1 MATNIS
7 FDDLMPSKQT
17 SAPTKGADISFD
29 DLISKP
35 VSAPTTSASAPV
47 EGSGGAAFGMYSKPG
62 MQPMREGETSSLG
75 AFGASAL
82 ESVAATPGALLG
94 ARGAMAATPPVL
106 PVVGP
111 FAKPIAG
118 IAGGITGGI
127 LSQMGINSLEDAID
141 KTFGTNIV
149 STREQQRREN
159 PMASLAGQVVGG
171 SVNPFMRPGL
181 PSTIKE
187 GMFGAGIMSGI
198 GAGQRAIAGEDILDP
213 KMMAIDVATGAF
225 TKPTRLGE
233 RVLGVTPTTPTTKTP
248 DLTKPLT
255 DQEIKAA
262 DGFVLPVKQV
272 AKEGD
277 GAMSPWLMAD
287 GKIVGTGQDHI
298 AFAGNVI
305 DGPMPGGYSDF
316 MNKTGAIRSAMF
328 EDKTT
333 GQYVVTLHMAEGQKP
348 TKAQLESLTELE
360 KERGKPIDI
369 RIANKNGMV
378 NPEYTPTTLDQLR
391 RESIDPKTA
400 GFVKK
405 VSEEVA
411 KDKAVVDAKTP
422 VVEAAFRNKFTG
434 EIERT
439 GPKHTEDRKKEIGL
453 MPIDKKT
460 LEEAVAPWSDLP
472 KEQQDL
478 IRKYVELTHETSAAE
493 KSSDPKTWTPEEKA
507 AYERGDTAEFSRLRG
522 YSKEDIAKY
531 KEWQKTTGDVVK
543 LLGEDEA
550 FGIVY
555 FLNKRYPYSHEAG
568 FVDKNGTFLNRK
580 EAWNRA
586 KSAGQ
591 IPEGQAL
598 SSVKDGLRSDDL
610 RIAGDERFK
619 LADVPTEANGVP
631 IKEGTTGRS
640 RPDGRPIGAGF
651 NKETRTITIDTPT
664 LYEQYGEKPW
674 TKPKVEGV
682 YPIAKDAFPTFQD
695 YVDFIVAHE
704 AEHAVTPQVEGQTK
718 AQYENQINQTALKQ
732 LAEKRA
738 AAPKEPVATPE
749 TVPLEQKI
757 DRTTTD
763 PRNVKDEQ
771 EMFDIA
777 KEIYATRGEAEAIK
791 FYEGYRN
798 YEKTW
803 FEPIQEVEKFIGRN
817 LRSKDADDR
826 IIHSQRN
833 EMLNDVPDPARREAI
848 AVAVDKGD
856 LSGLT
861 PQETALAKKYE
872 ALVKDIGDRAVKQ
885 GVVKGLLEDYV
896 THILNWTGAPKG
908 VREEFMAKLLG
919 TSKSDPTMRG
929 MDTTS
934 KFAKERKFKT
944 FEDLQVFIDE
954 ANARIAAA
962 GKSEWRLNIKTKDIA
977 EIYKEYALSMEKAI
991 ENKTLVDN
999 LKQIRNVAGE
1009 TLIKEV
1015 DRDNPMPPGW
1025 SMMGSPQFAGYAVHP
1040 DLKPAL
1046 KFVFDAGPGD
1056 FMNAVGQLSQVVK
1069 RINVVGSFFHAK
1081 SLMEVLSSTGIPI
1094 YTPLKEAIVLPLVE
1108 KGVKAVTGKDIQL
1121 SAISK
1126 AVEQFKN
1133 GGLGD
1138 NVDTWIRQ
1146 DGLKL
1151 EMPEDVSQGILTL
1164 TGKFADEMIGKF
1176 GPKTRALEKT
1186 LSTVEKY
1193 TLGYFDKYTWN
1204 YLHTGGK
1211 IMVAD
1216 AYLEKARRQATEEGK
1231 IFDEPAVRKE
1241 IARFV
1246 NDSFGGLN
1254 WFDAA
1259 TSANT
1264 ELGKRMAMAAYSPE
1278 GRRALQVLLFA
1289 PDWTLSTIRAF
1300 TSALPK
1306 QLNPTKWQPVEG
1318 IKGMMSPTT
1327 KADYARLYQF
1337 KTALTYLT
1345 LINGINMITADRP
1358 VWENKDPTRVE
1369 YPDGTSMQAMKH
1381 AMEPYHWLADPVK
1394 TLFNKIGFLPKA
1406 AIIIGGGTEYASPTA
1421 PKLDPAI
1428 ITGNDTVDASIARAQ
1443 AIGSQALP
1451 FQVQAALDAP
1461 EGEGAKRALLGT
1473 MGLPVYGGTP
1483 EQKKAARKER
1493 QELRK
1498 EKAKRYREREKEAGR

>member
-1 MATNIS
+1 MADFGQNDEVI
-7 FDDLMPSKQT
+7 
-17 SAPTKGADISFD
+17 TK
-29 DLISKP
+29 
-35 VSAPTTSASAPV
+35 
-47 EGSGGAAFGMYSKPG
+47 
-62 MQPMREGETSSLG
+62 
-75 AFGASAL
+75 
-82 ESVAATPGALLG
+82 SVAAPKSSWGGDDEVVTPSALATSAAVPTAPRLNVPPPKENETSVLG
-94 ARGAMAATPPVL
+94 TIATRYPEAA
-106 PVVGP
+106 
-111 FAKPIAG
+111 AA
-118 IAGGITGGI
+118 AYGGIKLAGAVGSRIPALPGKLAIVKPAAMVATGLIG
-127 LSQMGINSLEDAID
+127 SVATAMGINSLEEQVD
-141 KTFGTNIV
+141 KMFGTDIMGLKRKQEEERPGLV
-149 STREQQRREN
+149 FGTQ
-159 PMASLAGQVVGG
+159 LVGG
-171 SVNPFMRPGL
+171 GFNPWMRPGL
-181 PSTIKE
+181 PSSVAE
-187 GMFGAGIMSGI
+187 GALGAGLMTGI
-198 GAGQRAIAGEDILDP
+198 GIGTRATQGQDIFDP
-213 KMMAIDVATGAF
+213 KSMAADVVSGAF
-225 TKPTRLGE
+225 TKPTARGYSALGQ
-233 RVLGVTPTTPTTKTP
+233 TPPVSTPKTP
-248 DLTKPLT
+248 DFTKPLDEQT
-255 DQEIKAA
+255 IP
-262 DGFVLPVKQV
+262 L
-272 AKEGD
+272 KE
-277 GAMSPWLMAD
+277 
-287 GKIVGTGQDHI
+287 
-298 AFAGNVI
+298 
-305 DGPMPGGYSDF
+305 
-316 MNKTGAIRSAMF
+316 
-328 EDKTT
+328 E
-333 GQYVVTLHMAEGQKP
+333 VVT
-348 TKAQLESLTELE
+348 
-360 KERGKPIDI
+360 
-369 RIANKNGMV
+369 
-378 NPEYTPTTLDQLR
+378 PEQR
-391 RESIDPKTA
+391 A

-411 KDKAVVDAKTP
+411 KDKAAADAKIP
-422 VVEAAFRNKFTG
+422 LVQSALRNKDTG
-434 EIERT
+434 EIELL
-439 GPKHTEDRKKEIGL
+439 GPKSPEARKAETK
-453 MPIDKKT
+453 DT
-460 LEEAVAPWSDLP
+460 Y
-472 KEQQDL
+472 EQ
-478 IRKYVELTHETSAAE
+478 
-493 KSSDPKTWTPEEKA
+493 
-507 AYERGDTAEFSRLRG
+507 
-522 YSKEDIAKY
+522 
-531 KEWQKTTGDVVK
+531 
-543 LLGEDEA
+543 
-550 FGIVY
+550 
-555 FLNKRYPYSHEAG
+555 G
-568 FVDKNGTFLNRK
+568 FVDEAGTFLNRK

-598 SSVKDGLRSDDL
+598 SSVKDGLQSDDL

-631 IKEGTTGRS
+631 IKEGTTSRT
-640 RPDGRPIGAGF
+640 RPDGRPIGASF
-651 NKETRTITIDTPT
+651 NKETKTITIDTPT

-704 AEHAVTPQVEGQTK
+704 AEHAVTPQAEGQTK
-718 AQYENQINQTALKQ
+718 AQYENQVNQTALKQ

-738 AAPKEPVATPE
+738 AASREPVATPE
-749 TVPLEQKI
+749 TVPLEQKV

-791 FYEGYRN
+791 FYEEYRN

-803 FEPIQEVEKFIGRN
+803 SEPIKETEKFVGAN
-817 LRSKDADDR
+817 LRAKDANER
-826 IIHSQRN
+826 IIQSHR
-833 EMLNDVPDPARREAI
+833 EEIIKDIPDPVRREA
-848 AVAVDKGD
+848 VAEAIDKGD
-856 LSGLT
+856 LTGLT
-861 PQETALAKKYE
+861 PEEVIVAKRYE

-896 THILNWTGAPKG
+896 THILDWTGAPKG
-908 VREEFMAKLLG
+908 VREEFINKLLG

-999 LKQIRNVAGE
+999 LKQIRNVEGE

-1015 DRDNPMPPGW
+1015 NKDNPMPPGW
-1025 SMMGSPQFAGYAVHP
+1025 EMMDSPQFSGYAVHP

-1046 KFVFDAGPGD
+1046 KFVFDAGPGQI
-1056 FMNAVGQLSQVVK
+1056 MNALGQLSNAVK
-1069 RINVVGSFFHAK
+1069 RVNVIGSFFHAK
-1081 SLMEVLSSTGIPI
+1081 SLMEVLSSTQIPI

-1108 KGVKAVTGKDIQL
+1108 KGIKAITGRDIQL

-1133 GGLGD
+1133 GKLGD
-1138 NVDTWIRQ
+1138 DTDNWIRR
-1146 DGLKL
+1146 DGIVL
-1151 EMPEDVSQGILTL
+1151 EMKEDVYRGILTSI
-1164 TGKFADEMIGKF
+1164 GKSADQLISKF
-1176 GPKTRALEKT
+1176 GPKTRILESS
-1186 LSTVEKY
+1186 LGTVEKY
-1193 TLGYFDKYTWN
+1193 TLGYFDQYTWN

-1211 IMVAD
+1211 LMVAN
-1216 AYLEKARRQATEEGK
+1216 AYLEKARRQATELGRP
-1231 IFDEPAVRKE
+1231 FDELAVRKE

-1289 PDWTLSTIRAF
+1289 PDWTLSTVRAF

-1306 QLNPTKWQPVEG
+1306 QLNPTKFQPIEG
-1318 IKGMMSPTT
+1318 IKGMMVPTT
-1327 KADYARLYQF
+1327 KQDYARLYQF

-1381 AMEPYHWLADPVK
+1381 AMEPYHWLADPLK
-1394 TLFNKIGFLPKA
+1394 TFSNKLGFIPKA
-1406 AIIIGGGTEYASPTA
+1406 AIITIGGVEYASPTA

-1428 ITGNDTVDASIARAQ
+1428 VTGNETVDASYARAK

-1451 FQVQAALDAP
+1451 FQAQAALDAP

-1483 EQKKAARKER
+1483 EQKKAARKEK

-1498 EKAKRYREREKEAGR
+1498 EKARLYREREKEAGR

>member
-1 MATNIS
+1 MADFGQNDEVVS
-7 FDDLMPSKQT
+7 KSVAAPKSSWGGDDEVVTP
-17 SAPTKGADISFD
+17 SAPA
-29 DLISKP
+29 
-35 VSAPTTSASAPV
+35 TSASAPID
-47 EGSGGAAFGMYSKPG
+47 SRGGAAFGMYPKPG
-62 MQPMREGETSSLG
+62 MKPMGEGETSSLG

-82 ESVAATPGALLG
+82 ESVAATPVALAG
-94 ARGAMAATPPVL
+94 ARGAMAVTPPVL
-106 PVVGP
+106 PIVGP
-111 FAKPIAG
+111 LAKPIAG
-118 IAGGITGGI
+118 IAGGIAGGI
-127 LSQMGINSLEDAID
+127 LGQFGVNSLEDAVD
-141 KTFGTNIV
+141 QVFGTNIV
-149 STREQQRREN
+149 KTREQQRREN

-171 SVNPFMRPGL
+171 SLNPFMRPGL
-181 PSTIKE
+181 PSTVKE
-187 GMFGAGIMSGI
+187 GLFGAGIMSGI
-198 GAGQRAIAGEDILDP
+198 GAGQRAVEGQDILDP
-213 KMMAIDVATGAF
+213 KMMAIDIATGAF
-225 TKPTRLGE
+225 TKPTKLGE
-233 RVLGVTPTTPTTKTP
+233 RVLGVTPTTPTAKKETVP
-248 DLTKPLT
+248 PPP
-255 DQEIKAA
+255 
-262 DGFVLPVKQV
+262 PVK
-272 AKEGD
+272 E
-277 GAMSPWLMAD
+277 
-287 GKIVGTGQDHI
+287 
-298 AFAGNVI
+298 
-305 DGPMPGGYSDF
+305 
-316 MNKTGAIRSAMF
+316 
-328 EDKTT
+328 E
-333 GQYVVTLHMAEGQKP
+333 VVTPEQK
-348 TKAQLESLTELE
+348 
-360 KERGKPIDI
+360 
-369 RIANKNGMV
+369 
-378 NPEYTPTTLDQLR
+378 
-391 RESIDPKTA
+391 A

-411 KDKAVVDAKTP
+411 KDKAIADAKIP
-422 VVEAAFRNKFTG
+422 LVQSALRNKDTG
-434 EIERT
+434 EIELL
-439 GPKHTEDRKKEIGL
+439 GPKS
-453 MPIDKKT
+453 P
-460 LEEAVAPWSDLP
+460 EA
-472 KEQQDL
+472 
-478 IRKYVELTHETSAAE
+478 R
-493 KSSDPKTWTPEEKA
+493 KA
-507 AYERGDTAEFSRLRG
+507 ATKDTYE
-522 YSKEDIAKY
+522 
-531 KEWQKTTGDVVK
+531 Q
-543 LLGEDEA
+543 
-550 FGIVY
+550 
-555 FLNKRYPYSHEAG
+555 G
-568 FVDKNGTFLNRK
+568 FVDEAGTFLNRK

-598 SSVKDGLRSDDL
+598 SSVKEGLRSDDL

-631 IKEGTTGRS
+631 IKEGTTGRTRS
-640 RPDGRPIGAGF
+640 DGRPIGASF
-651 NKETRTITIDTPT
+651 NKETKTITIDTPT

-682 YPIAKDAFPTFQD
+682 YPIAENAFPTFQD
-695 YVDFIVAHE
+695 YVDFVVAHE
-704 AEHAVTPQVEGQTK
+704 AEHTVTPRAEGQTK
-718 AQYENQINQTALKQ
+718 AQYENQVNQTALKQ

-749 TVPLEQKI
+749 TVPLEQKV
-757 DRTTTD
+757 DRTTTN
-763 PRNVKDEQ
+763 PRDVKTEQ

-791 FYEGYRN
+791 FYEEYRN

-803 FEPIQEVEKFIGRN
+803 GEPVKETEKFVGAN
-817 LRSKDADDR
+817 LRNKDANDR
-826 IIHSQRN
+826 VIHNQRDEIIK
-833 EMLNDVPDPARREAI
+833 DIPDPARREAI

-856 LSGLT
+856 LTGLT
-861 PQETALAKKYE
+861 PEEVVVAKKYE
-872 ALVKDIGDRAVKQ
+872 ALAKDIGDRAVKQ

-896 THILNWTGAPKG
+896 THILDWTGAPKG
-908 VREEFMAKLLG
+908 LREEFIAKLLG
-919 TSKSDPTMRG
+919 TSSADPTMRG

-934 KFAKERKFKT
+934 KFSKERKFKT
-944 FEDLQVFIDE
+944 FADLQAFIDD
-954 ANARIAAA
+954 ANARIAAS

-1015 DRDNPMPPGW
+1015 NKDNPLPPGW
-1025 SMMGSPQFAGYAVHP
+1025 EMMDSPQFAGYAVHP

-1056 FMNAVGQLSQVVK
+1056 FMNAIGQLSQVVK
-1069 RINVVGSFFHAK
+1069 RVNVVGSFFHAK

-1193 TLGYFDKYTWN
+1193 TLGYFDQYTWN

-1216 AYLEKARRQATEEGK
+1216 AYLEKARRQATQEGK
-1231 IFDEPAVRKE
+1231 PFDEPAVRKE

-1264 ELGKRMAMAAYSPE
+1264 EFGKRMAMAAYSPE

-1289 PDWTLSTIRAF
+1289 PDWTLSTVRAF

-1306 QLNPTKWQPVEG
+1306 QLNPTKWQPIEG

-1345 LINGINMITADRP
+1345 LVNGINMITADRP
-1358 VWENKDPTRVE
+1358 IWENKDPTRVE

-1381 AMEPYHWLADPVK
+1381 AMEPYHWIMDPDK
-1394 TLFNKIGFLPKA
+1394 TLANKLGFIPKA
-1406 AIIIGGGTEYASPTA
+1406 AIIGIAGTEYASPQA
-1421 PKLDPAI
+1421 PKIVPPDV
-1428 ITGNDTVDASIARAQ
+1428 TGISSIDS
-1443 AIGSQALP
+1443 AIGRGQAVASMATP
-1451 FQVQAALDAP
+1451 FQIQAAATAP

-1473 MGLPVYGGTP
+1473 LGFPVYGGTP
-1483 EQKKAARKER
+1483 EQKKAARAEREKKLKEN
-1493 QELRK
+1493 
-1498 EKAKRYREREKEAGR
+1498 AKRYREREKEAGR

>member
-1 MATNIS
+1 MADFGQNDEVVS
-7 FDDLMPSKQT
+7 KSVAAPKSSWGGDDEVVAP
-17 SAPTKGADISFD
+17 SAPA
-29 DLISKP
+29 
-35 VSAPTTSASAPV
+35 VSASAPID
-47 EGSGGAAFGMYSKPG
+47 SRGGAAFGMYPKPG
-62 MQPMREGETSSLG
+62 MKPMGEGETSSLG

-82 ESVAATPGALLG
+82 ESVAATPVALAG
-94 ARGAMAATPPVL
+94 ARAAMAVTPPVL

-118 IAGGITGGI
+118 IAGGIAGGI
-127 LSQMGINSLEDAID
+127 LGQMGVNSLEDAVD
-141 KTFGTNIV
+141 QVFGTNIIN
-149 STREQQRREN
+149 TREQQRREN
-159 PMASLAGQVVGG
+159 PMASLAGQVAGG
-171 SVNPFMRPGL
+171 SLNPFMRPGL
-181 PSTIKE
+181 PSTVKE
-187 GMFGAGIMSGI
+187 GLFGAGIMSGI

-225 TKPTRLGE
+225 TKPTKLGE
-233 RVLGVTPTTPTTKTP
+233 RVLGVTPTAPKTP
-248 DLTKPLT
+248 DFTKPLSEQT
-255 DQEIKAA
+255 
-262 DGFVLPVKQV
+262 VPL
-272 AKEGD
+272 KE
-277 GAMSPWLMAD
+277 
-287 GKIVGTGQDHI
+287 
-298 AFAGNVI
+298 
-305 DGPMPGGYSDF
+305 
-316 MNKTGAIRSAMF
+316 
-328 EDKTT
+328 E
-333 GQYVVTLHMAEGQKP
+333 VVT
-348 TKAQLESLTELE
+348 
-360 KERGKPIDI
+360 
-369 RIANKNGMV
+369 
-378 NPEYTPTTLDQLR
+378 PEQR
-391 RESIDPKTA
+391 A

-411 KDKAVVDAKTP
+411 KDKAVADAKIP
-422 VVEAAFRNKFTG
+422 LVQSALRNKDTG
-434 EIERT
+434 EIELL
-439 GPKHTEDRKKEIGL
+439 GPKSPEARK
-453 MPIDKKT
+453 
-460 LEEAVAPWSDLP
+460 VATKDTY
-472 KEQQDL
+472 EQ
-478 IRKYVELTHETSAAE
+478 
-493 KSSDPKTWTPEEKA
+493 
-507 AYERGDTAEFSRLRG
+507 
-522 YSKEDIAKY
+522 
-531 KEWQKTTGDVVK
+531 
-543 LLGEDEA
+543 
-550 FGIVY
+550 
-555 FLNKRYPYSHEAG
+555 G
-568 FVDKNGTFLNRK
+568 FVDEAGTFLNRK

-631 IKEGTTGRS
+631 IKEGTTGRT
-640 RPDGRPIGAGF
+640 RPDGRPIGASF

-682 YPIAKDAFPTFQD
+682 YPIAENAFPTFQD
-695 YVDFIVAHE
+695 YVDFVVAHE
-704 AEHAVTPQVEGQTK
+704 AEHTVTPQAKGQTK

-738 AAPKEPVATPE
+738 AAPKEPVATPK
-749 TVPLEQKI
+749 TVPLEQKV

-803 FEPIQEVEKFIGRN
+803 KEPIKETEKFVGAN
-817 LRSKDADDR
+817 LRNKDANDR
-826 IIHSQRN
+826 VIHNQRD
-833 EMLNDVPDPARREAI
+833 EIVKDIPDPARREAI

-856 LSGLT
+856 LTGLT
-861 PQETALAKKYE
+861 PEEVVVAKKYE
-872 ALVKDIGDRAVKQ
+872 ALAKDIGDRAVKQ

-896 THILNWTGAPKG
+896 THILDWTGAPKG
-908 VREEFMAKLLG
+908 LREEFIAKLLG
-919 TSKSDPTMRG
+919 TSSADPTMRG

-934 KFAKERKFKT
+934 KFSKERKFKT
-944 FEDLQVFIDE
+944 FADLQTFIDE
-954 ANARIAAA
+954 ANTRIAAS

-1015 DRDNPMPPGW
+1015 NKDNPMPVGW
-1025 SMMGSPQFAGYAVHP
+1025 EMMDSPQFSGYAVHP

-1056 FMNAVGQLSQVVK
+1056 FMNAIGQLSQVVK
-1069 RINVVGSFFHAK
+1069 RVNVVGSFFHAK

-1231 IFDEPAVRKE
+1231 IFDEPTVRKE

-1289 PDWTLSTIRAF
+1289 PDWTLSTVRAF

-1306 QLNPTKWQPVEG
+1306 QLNPTKWQPIEG
-1318 IKGMMSPTT
+1318 IKGLMSPTT

-1345 LINGINMITADRP
+1345 LVNGINMITADRP
-1358 VWENKDPTRVE
+1358 IWENKDPTRVE

-1381 AMEPYHWLADPVK
+1381 AMEPYHWLMDPLK
-1394 TLFNKIGFLPKA
+1394 TLSNKLGFIPKT
-1406 AIIIGGGTEYASPTA
+1406 AIIVGGGLEYASPTA
-1421 PKLDPAI
+1421 PKLMPSD
-1428 ITGNDTVDASIARAQ
+1428 ITGNENVDAAIARAQ
-1443 AIGSQALP
+1443 AVGSQALP
-1451 FQVQAALDAP
+1451 FQVQAATSAP

-1473 MGLPVYGGTP
+1473 LGFPVYGGTP
-1483 EQKKAARKER
+1483 EQRKAARKER
-1493 QELRK
+1493 EDKRK
-1498 EKAKRYREREKEAGR
+1498 EAAKRYREREKEAGR

>member
-1 MATNIS
+1 
-7 FDDLMPSKQT
+7 
-17 SAPTKGADISFD
+17 
-29 DLISKP
+29 
-35 VSAPTTSASAPV
+35 
-47 EGSGGAAFGMYSKPG
+47 
-62 MQPMREGETSSLG
+62 
-75 AFGASAL
+75 
-82 ESVAATPGALLG
+82 
-94 ARGAMAATPPVL
+94 
-106 PVVGP
+106 
-111 FAKPIAG
+111 
-118 IAGGITGGI
+118 
-127 LSQMGINSLEDAID
+127 
-141 KTFGTNIV
+141 
-149 STREQQRREN
+149 
-159 PMASLAGQVVGG
+159 
-171 SVNPFMRPGL
+171 MRPGL

-187 GMFGAGIMSGI
+187 GLFGAGIMSGI
-198 GAGQRAIAGEDILDP
+198 GAGQRAVEGQDILDP
-213 KMMAIDVATGAF
+213 KMMAIDAATGAF

-233 RVLGVTPTTPTTKTP
+233 RVLGVTPTAPTAKKESVP
-248 DLTKPLT
+248 PPPP
-255 DQEIKAA
+255 IK
-262 DGFVLPVKQV
+262 
-272 AKEGD
+272 E
-277 GAMSPWLMAD
+277 
-287 GKIVGTGQDHI
+287 
-298 AFAGNVI
+298 
-305 DGPMPGGYSDF
+305 
-316 MNKTGAIRSAMF
+316 
-328 EDKTT
+328 E
-333 GQYVVTLHMAEGQKP
+333 VVTPEQK
-348 TKAQLESLTELE
+348 
-360 KERGKPIDI
+360 
-369 RIANKNGMV
+369 
-378 NPEYTPTTLDQLR
+378 
-391 RESIDPKTA
+391 A

-411 KDKAVVDAKTP
+411 KDKAAADAKIP
-422 VVEAAFRNKFTG
+422 LVQSALRNKDTG
-434 EIERT
+434 EIELL
-439 GPKHTEDRKKEIGL
+439 GPKSPEARKTATK
-453 MPIDKKT
+453 D
-460 LEEAVAPWSDLP
+460 
-472 KEQQDL
+472 
-478 IRKYVELTHETSAAE
+478 THE
-493 KSSDPKTWTPEEKA
+493 
-507 AYERGDTAEFSRLRG
+507 
-522 YSKEDIAKY
+522 
-531 KEWQKTTGDVVK
+531 Q
-543 LLGEDEA
+543 
-550 FGIVY
+550 
-555 FLNKRYPYSHEAG
+555 G
-568 FVDKNGTFLNRK
+568 FVDEDGTFLNRK

-631 IKEGTTGRS
+631 IKEGTTGRT

-682 YPIAKDAFPTFQD
+682 YPIAENAFPTFQD
-695 YVDFIVAHE
+695 YVDFVVAHE
-704 AEHAVTPQVEGQTK
+704 TEHTVTPKAEGQTK
-718 AQYENQINQTALKQ
+718 AQYENQVNQTALKQ

-738 AAPKEPVATPE
+738 AAPKKPATTPE
-749 TVPLEQKI
+749 TVPLEQKV

-803 FEPIQEVEKFIGRN
+803 KEPVKEAEKFVGAN
-817 LRSKDADDR
+817 LRNKDANDR
-826 IIHSQRN
+826 VIHSQRD
-833 EMLNDVPDPARREAI
+833 EIVKDIPDPARREAI
-848 AVAVDKGD
+848 AIAVDKGD
-856 LSGLT
+856 LTGLT
-861 PQETALAKKYE
+861 PEEVVVAKRYE

-896 THILNWTGAPKG
+896 THILDWTGAPKG
-908 VREEFMAKLLG
+908 AREEFMAKLLG

-934 KFAKERKFKT
+934 KFSKERKFKT
-944 FEDLQVFIDE
+944 FADLQVFIDE
-954 ANARIAAA
+954 ANARIAAS

-991 ENKTLVDN
+991 ENKNLVDN

-1015 DRDNPMPPGW
+1015 DKDNPMPPGW
-1025 SMMGSPQFAGYAVHP
+1025 EMMDSPQFSGYAVHP

-1056 FMNAVGQLSQVVK
+1056 FMNAIGQLSQVVK
-1069 RINVVGSFFHAK
+1069 RVNVVGSFFHAK

-1126 AVEQFKN
+1126 AVEQFKK

-1151 EMPEDVSQGILTL
+1151 EMPEDVSQGILSA
-1164 TGKFADEMIGKF
+1164 TGKFADQMIGKY
-1176 GPKTRALEKT
+1176 GPKTRILEKT

-1193 TLGYFDKYTWN
+1193 TLGYFDQYTWN

-1216 AYLEKARRQATEEGK
+1216 AYLEKARRQATELGK
-1231 IFDEPAVRKE
+1231 PFDEPSVRKE

-1264 ELGKRMAMAAYSPE
+1264 EFGKRMAMAAYSPE

-1289 PDWTLSTIRAF
+1289 PDWTLSTVRAF

-1306 QLNPTKWQPVEG
+1306 QLNPTKWQPIEG

-1327 KADYARLYQF
+1327 KQDYARLYQF

-1381 AMEPYHWLADPVK
+1381 AMEPYHWIMDPDK
-1394 TLFNKIGFLPKA
+1394 TLANKLGFIPKA
-1406 AIIIGGGTEYASPTA
+1406 AIIGIAGTEYASPQA
-1421 PKLDPAI
+1421 PKIVPPD
-1428 ITGNDTVDASIARAQ
+1428 ITGISSVDS
-1443 AIGSQALP
+1443 AIGRGQAVASMATP
-1451 FQVQAALDAP
+1451 FQIQAAATAP

-1473 MGLPVYGGTP
+1473 LGFPVYGGTP
-1483 EQKKAARKER
+1483 EQRKAARAEREKKLKEN
-1493 QELRK
+1493 
-1498 EKAKRYREREKEAGR
+1498 AKRYRENEKAAGR

>member
-1 MATNIS
+1 MADFGQNDEVVS
-7 FDDLMPSKQT
+7 KSVAAPKSSWGGDDEVVTP
-17 SAPTKGADISFD
+17 SAPA
-29 DLISKP
+29 
-35 VSAPTTSASAPV
+35 ASASAPID
-47 EGSGGAAFGMYSKPG
+47 SRGGAAFGMYPRPG
-62 MQPMREGETSSLG
+62 MKPMGEGETSSLG

-82 ESVAATPGALLG
+82 ESVAATPAALLG
-94 ARGAMAATPPVL
+94 ARGAMAVTPPVL
-106 PVVGP
+106 PIVGP
-111 FAKPIAG
+111 LAKPIAG
-118 IAGGITGGI
+118 IAGGIAGGI
-127 LSQMGINSLEDAID
+127 LGQFGVNSLEDAVD
-141 KTFGTNIV
+141 QVFGTNIV
-149 STREQQRREN
+149 KTREQQRREN
-159 PMASLAGQVVGG
+159 PMASLAGQVAGG
-171 SVNPFMRPGL
+171 SLNPFMRPGL
-181 PSTIKE
+181 PSTVKE
-187 GMFGAGIMSGI
+187 GLFGAGIMSGI
-198 GAGQRAIAGEDILDP
+198 GAGQRAIEGQDILDP

-233 RVLGVTPTTPTTKTP
+233 RVLGVTPTAPTAKKETVP
-248 DLTKPLT
+248 PPPP
-255 DQEIKAA
+255 IK
-262 DGFVLPVKQV
+262 
-272 AKEGD
+272 E
-277 GAMSPWLMAD
+277 
-287 GKIVGTGQDHI
+287 
-298 AFAGNVI
+298 
-305 DGPMPGGYSDF
+305 
-316 MNKTGAIRSAMF
+316 
-328 EDKTT
+328 E
-333 GQYVVTLHMAEGQKP
+333 VVTPEQK
-348 TKAQLESLTELE
+348 
-360 KERGKPIDI
+360 
-369 RIANKNGMV
+369 
-378 NPEYTPTTLDQLR
+378 
-391 RESIDPKTA
+391 A

-411 KDKAVVDAKTP
+411 KDKAVADAKIP
-422 VVEAAFRNKFTG
+422 IVEAAIRNKDTG
-434 EIERT
+434 EIELL
-439 GPKHTEDRKKEIGL
+439 GPKSPEARKTATK
-453 MPIDKKT
+453 D
-460 LEEAVAPWSDLP
+460 
-472 KEQQDL
+472 
-478 IRKYVELTHETSAAE
+478 THE
-493 KSSDPKTWTPEEKA
+493 
-507 AYERGDTAEFSRLRG
+507 
-522 YSKEDIAKY
+522 
-531 KEWQKTTGDVVK
+531 Q
-543 LLGEDEA
+543 
-550 FGIVY
+550 
-555 FLNKRYPYSHEAG
+555 G
-568 FVDKNGTFLNRK
+568 FVDEAGTFLNRK

-631 IKEGTTGRS
+631 IKEGTTGRT
-640 RPDGRPIGAGF
+640 RPDGRPIGASF

-682 YPIAKDAFPTFQD
+682 YPIAENAFPTFQD

-704 AEHAVTPQVEGQTK
+704 AEHATTPQTKDQTK
-718 AQYENQINQTALKQ
+718 AQYENQVNQTALKQ

-749 TVPLEQKI
+749 TVPLEQKV
-757 DRTTTD
+757 DRTTTN
-763 PRNVKDEQ
+763 PRDVKTEQ

-791 FYEGYRN
+791 FYEEYRN

-803 FEPIQEVEKFIGRN
+803 AESIKETEKFVGAN
-817 LRSKDADDR
+817 LRAKDANER
-826 IIHSQRN
+826 IIQSHR
-833 EMLNDVPDPARREAI
+833 EEIIKDIPDPVRREVVAEAI
-848 AVAVDKGD
+848 DKGD
-856 LSGLT
+856 LSALT
-861 PQETALAKKYE
+861 PEEVVVAKRYE

-896 THILNWTGAPKG
+896 THILDWTGAPKG
-908 VREEFMAKLLG
+908 LREEFISKLLG
-919 TSKSDPTMRG
+919 TSKRDPTMRG

-944 FEDLQVFIDE
+944 FADLQTFIDE

-991 ENKTLVDN
+991 ENKNLVEN

-1025 SMMGSPQFAGYAVHP
+1025 EMMDSPQFAGYAVHP

-1046 KFVFDAGPGD
+1046 KFVFDAGPGQI
-1056 FMNAVGQLSQVVK
+1056 MNALGQLSNVIK
-1069 RINVVGSFFHAK
+1069 RLNVIGSFFHAK
-1081 SLMEVLSSTGIPI
+1081 SLMEVISSTGVPI

-1133 GGLGD
+1133 GKLGD
-1138 NVDTWIRQ
+1138 DVDKWIRE
-1146 DGLKL
+1146 DGLIL
-1151 EMPEDVSQGILTL
+1151 EMKEDVYRGILTSM
-1164 TGKFADEMIGKF
+1164 GKFSDQLISKF
-1176 GPKTRALEKT
+1176 GPKTHILEKS
-1186 LSTVEKY
+1186 LSAVEKY
-1193 TLGYFDKYTWN
+1193 TLGYFDQYTWN

-1211 IMVAD
+1211 LMVAN
-1216 AYLEKARRQATEEGK
+1216 AYLEKARRQATELGRP
-1231 IFDEPAVRKE
+1231 FDESAARKE

-1259 TSANT
+1259 TSAQT

-1278 GRRALQVLLFA
+1278 GRRGLQVLLFA
-1289 PDWTLSTIRAF
+1289 PDWTLSTVRAF

-1306 QLNPTKWQPVEG
+1306 QLNPTKWQPIEG
-1318 IKGMMSPTT
+1318 IKGMMVPTT
-1327 KADYARLYQF
+1327 KQDYARLYQF

-1345 LINGINMITADRP
+1345 LINGFNMITADRP
-1358 VWENKDPTRVE
+1358 IWENKDPTRVE

-1381 AMEPYHWLADPVK
+1381 AMEPYHWLADPLK
-1394 TLFNKIGFLPKA
+1394 TLSNKLGFVPKA
-1406 AIIIGGGTEYASPTA
+1406 TIMMIGGTEYASPTA
-1421 PKLDPAI
+1421 PKLEPAI
-1428 ITGNDTVDASIARAQ
+1428 ITGNDTADASIARGK
-1443 AIGSQALP
+1443 AILSQALP
-1451 FQVQAALDAP
+1451 FQAQAALDAP

-1473 MGLPVYGGTP
+1473 LGFPVYGGTP
-1483 EQKKAARKER
+1483 EQKKAARKEL

>member
-1 MATNIS
+1 MADFGQNDEVVS
-7 FDDLMPSKQT
+7 KSVAAPKSSWGGDDEVVTP
-17 SAPTKGADISFD
+17 SAPA
-29 DLISKP
+29 
-35 VSAPTTSASAPV
+35 TSASAPID
-47 EGSGGAAFGMYSKPG
+47 SRGGAAFGMYPRPG
-62 MQPMREGETSSLG
+62 MKPMGEGETSSLG

-82 ESVAATPGALLG
+82 ESVAATPVALAG
-94 ARGAMAATPPVL
+94 ARGAMAVTPPVL
-106 PVVGP
+106 PIVGP
-111 FAKPIAG
+111 LAKPIAG
-118 IAGGITGGI
+118 IAGGIAGGI
-127 LSQMGINSLEDAID
+127 LGQFGVNSLEDAVD
-141 KTFGTNIV
+141 QVFGTNIV
-149 STREQQRREN
+149 KTREQQRREN
-159 PMASLAGQVVGG
+159 PMASLAGQVAGG
-171 SVNPFMRPGL
+171 SLNPFMRPGL
-181 PSTIKE
+181 PSTVKE
-187 GMFGAGIMSGI
+187 GLFGAGIMSGI
-198 GAGQRAIAGEDILDP
+198 GAGQRAVEGQDILDP
-213 KMMAIDVATGAF
+213 KMMAIDIATGAF
-225 TKPTRLGE
+225 TKPTKLGE
-233 RVLGVTPTTPTTKTP
+233 RVLGVTPTTPTAKKETVP
-248 DLTKPLT
+248 PPP
-255 DQEIKAA
+255 
-262 DGFVLPVKQV
+262 PVK
-272 AKEGD
+272 E
-277 GAMSPWLMAD
+277 
-287 GKIVGTGQDHI
+287 
-298 AFAGNVI
+298 
-305 DGPMPGGYSDF
+305 
-316 MNKTGAIRSAMF
+316 
-328 EDKTT
+328 E
-333 GQYVVTLHMAEGQKP
+333 VVTPEQK
-348 TKAQLESLTELE
+348 
-360 KERGKPIDI
+360 
-369 RIANKNGMV
+369 
-378 NPEYTPTTLDQLR
+378 
-391 RESIDPKTA
+391 A

-411 KDKAVVDAKTP
+411 KDKAIADAKIP
-422 VVEAAFRNKFTG
+422 LVQSALRNKDTG
-434 EIERT
+434 EIELL
-439 GPKHTEDRKKEIGL
+439 GPKS
-453 MPIDKKT
+453 P
-460 LEEAVAPWSDLP
+460 EA
-472 KEQQDL
+472 
-478 IRKYVELTHETSAAE
+478 R
-493 KSSDPKTWTPEEKA
+493 KA
-507 AYERGDTAEFSRLRG
+507 ATKDTYE
-522 YSKEDIAKY
+522 
-531 KEWQKTTGDVVK
+531 Q
-543 LLGEDEA
+543 
-550 FGIVY
+550 
-555 FLNKRYPYSHEAG
+555 G
-568 FVDKNGTFLNRK
+568 FVDEAGTFLNRK

-631 IKEGTTGRS
+631 IKEGTTGRT
-640 RPDGRPIGAGF
+640 RPDGRPIGASF
-651 NKETRTITIDTPT
+651 NKETKTITIDTPT

-682 YPIAKDAFPTFQD
+682 YPIAENAFPTFQD
-695 YVDFIVAHE
+695 YVDFVVAHE
-704 AEHAVTPQVEGQTK
+704 AEHTITPRAEGQTK
-718 AQYENQINQTALKQ
+718 AQYENQVNQTALKQ

-749 TVPLEQKI
+749 TVPLEQKV
-757 DRTTTD
+757 DRTTTN
-763 PRNVKDEQ
+763 PRDVKTEQ

-791 FYEGYRN
+791 FYEEYRN

-803 FEPIQEVEKFIGRN
+803 GEPVKETEKFVGAN
-817 LRSKDADDR
+817 LRNKDANDR
-826 IIHSQRN
+826 VIHNQRDEIIK
-833 EMLNDVPDPARREAI
+833 DIPDPARREAI

-856 LSGLT
+856 LTSLT
-861 PQETALAKKYE
+861 PEEVVVAKKYE
-872 ALVKDIGDRAVKQ
+872 ALAKDIGDRAVKQ

-896 THILNWTGAPKG
+896 THILDWTGAPKG
-908 VREEFMAKLLG
+908 LREEFIAKLLG
-919 TSKSDPTMRG
+919 TSSADPTMRG

-934 KFAKERKFKT
+934 KFSKERKFKT
-944 FEDLQVFIDE
+944 FADLQAFIDD
-954 ANARIAAA
+954 ANARIAAS

-1015 DRDNPMPPGW
+1015 NKDNPLPPGW
-1025 SMMGSPQFAGYAVHP
+1025 EMMDSPQFAGYAVHP

-1056 FMNAVGQLSQVVK
+1056 FMNAIGQLSQVVK
-1069 RINVVGSFFHAK
+1069 RVNVVGSFFHAK

-1193 TLGYFDKYTWN
+1193 TLGYFDQYTWN

-1216 AYLEKARRQATEEGK
+1216 AYLEKARRQATQEGK
-1231 IFDEPAVRKE
+1231 PFDEPAVRKE

-1264 ELGKRMAMAAYSPE
+1264 EFGKRMAMAAYSPE

-1289 PDWTLSTIRAF
+1289 PDWTLSTVRAF

-1306 QLNPTKWQPVEG
+1306 QLNPTKWQPIEG

-1345 LINGINMITADRP
+1345 LVNGINMITADRP
-1358 VWENKDPTRVE
+1358 IWENKDPTRVE

-1381 AMEPYHWLADPVK
+1381 AMEPYHWIMDPDK
-1394 TLFNKIGFLPKA
+1394 TLANKLGFIPKA
-1406 AIIIGGGTEYASPTA
+1406 AIIGIAGTEYASPQA
-1421 PKLDPAI
+1421 PKIVPPDV
-1428 ITGNDTVDASIARAQ
+1428 TGISSIDS
-1443 AIGSQALP
+1443 AIGRGQAVASMATP
-1451 FQVQAALDAP
+1451 FQIQAAATAP

-1473 MGLPVYGGTP
+1473 LGFPVYGGTP
-1483 EQKKAARKER
+1483 EQKKAARAEREKKLKEN
-1493 QELRK
+1493 
-1498 EKAKRYREREKEAGR
+1498 AKRYREREKEAGR

>member
-62 MQPMREGETSSLG
+62 MQPMKEGETSSLG

-94 ARGAMAATPPVL
+94 ARTAMAVTPA
-106 PVVGP
+106 VVPMLGP
-111 FAKPIAG
+111 AAAFAKPIAG
-118 IAGGITGGI
+118 IAGGIAGGI
-127 LSQMGINSLEDAID
+127 AAQMGINSLEDAID

-159 PMASLAGQVVGG
+159 PMASLAGQVAGG
-171 SVNPFMRPGL
+171 SINPFMRPGL
-181 PSTIKE
+181 PSTVKE
-187 GMFGAGIMSGI
+187 GLFGAGIMSGI
-198 GAGQRAIAGEDILDP
+198 GAGQRAVEGQDILDP

-233 RVLGVTPTTPTTKTP
+233 RVLGVTPTAPTAKKETVP
-248 DLTKPLT
+248 PPPP
-255 DQEIKAA
+255 I
-262 DGFVLPVKQV
+262 
-272 AKEGD
+272 KEG
-277 GAMSPWLMAD
+277 
-287 GKIVGTGQDHI
+287 
-298 AFAGNVI
+298 
-305 DGPMPGGYSDF
+305 
-316 MNKTGAIRSAMF
+316 
-328 EDKTT
+328 
-333 GQYVVTLHMAEGQKP
+333 VVT
-348 TKAQLESLTELE
+348 
-360 KERGKPIDI
+360 
-369 RIANKNGMV
+369 
-378 NPEYTPTTLDQLR
+378 PEQR
-391 RESIDPKTA
+391 A

-411 KDKAVVDAKTP
+411 KDKAAADAKIP
-422 VVEAAFRNKFTG
+422 LVQSALRNKDTG
-434 EIERT
+434 EIELL
-439 GPKHTEDRKKEIGL
+439 GPKSLEARKAETK
-453 MPIDKKT
+453 DT
-460 LEEAVAPWSDLP
+460 F
-472 KEQQDL
+472 EQ
-478 IRKYVELTHETSAAE
+478 
-493 KSSDPKTWTPEEKA
+493 
-507 AYERGDTAEFSRLRG
+507 
-522 YSKEDIAKY
+522 
-531 KEWQKTTGDVVK
+531 
-543 LLGEDEA
+543 
-550 FGIVY
+550 
-555 FLNKRYPYSHEAG
+555 G
-568 FVDKNGTFLNRK
+568 FVDEAGTFLNRK

-598 SSVKDGLRSDDL
+598 LSVKDGLRSDDL

-631 IKEGTTGRS
+631 IKEGTTGRT
-640 RPDGRPIGAGF
+640 RPDGRPIGASF

-682 YPIAKDAFPTFQD
+682 YPIAENAFPTFQD
-695 YVDFIVAHE
+695 YVDFVVAHE
-704 AEHAVTPQVEGQTK
+704 VEHTVTPRAEGQTK
-718 AQYENQINQTALKQ
+718 AQYENQVNQTALKQ

-738 AAPKEPVATPE
+738 AAPREPVATPE
-749 TVPLEQKI
+749 TVPLEQKV

-791 FYEGYRN
+791 FYEDYRN
-798 YEKTW
+798 YENTW
-803 FEPIQEVEKFIGRN
+803 KEPVKETEKFVGAN
-817 LRSKDADDR
+817 LRNKDANDR
-826 IIHSQRN
+826 VIHNQRD
-833 EMLNDVPDPARREAI
+833 EIVKDIPDPARREAI

-856 LSGLT
+856 LTGLT
-861 PQETALAKKYE
+861 PEEVVVAKKYE
-872 ALVKDIGDRAVKQ
+872 ALAKDIGDRAVKQ

-896 THILNWTGAPKG
+896 THILDWTGAPKG
-908 VREEFMAKLLG
+908 AREEFMAKLLG
-919 TSKSDPTMRG
+919 TSSSDPTMRG

-934 KFAKERKFKT
+934 KFSKERKFKT
-944 FEDLQVFIDE
+944 FADLQGFIDE
-954 ANARIAAA
+954 ANARIAAS

-991 ENKTLVDN
+991 ENKALVDN

-1009 TLIKEV
+1009 NLIKEV
-1015 DRDNPMPPGW
+1015 NKDNPMPVGW
-1025 SMMGSPQFAGYAVHP
+1025 EMMDSPQFAGYAVHP

-1056 FMNAVGQLSQVVK
+1056 FMNAIGQLSQVVK
-1069 RINVVGSFFHAK
+1069 RLNVVGSFFHAK

-1108 KGVKAVTGKDIQL
+1108 KGVKAITGKEIQL

-1126 AVEQFKN
+1126 AVDQFKK

-1151 EMPEDVSQGILTL
+1151 EMPEDVAQGILTI

-1193 TLGYFDKYTWN
+1193 TLGYFDKYTWD

-1231 IFDEPAVRKE
+1231 VFDEPAVRKE

-1306 QLNPTKWQPVEG
+1306 QLNPTKWQPIEG

-1327 KADYARLYQF
+1327 KQDYARLYQF

-1345 LINGINMITADRP
+1345 LVNGINMITADRP
-1358 VWENKDPTRVE
+1358 IWENKDPTRVE

-1381 AMEPYHWLADPVK
+1381 AMEPYHWLMDPLK
-1394 TLFNKIGFLPKA
+1394 TFSNKLGFIPKT
-1406 AIIIGGGTEYASPTA
+1406 AIIVGGGLEYASPTA
-1421 PKLDPAI
+1421 PKLIPSD
-1428 ITGNDTVDASIARAQ
+1428 ITGNESVDAAIARAQ
-1443 AIGSQALP
+1443 AVGSQALP
-1451 FQVQAALDAP
+1451 FQVQAATSAP

-1473 MGLPVYGGTP
+1473 LGFPVYGGTE
-1483 EQKKAARKER
+1483 EQRKAARKER
-1493 QELRK
+1493 EDKRK
-1498 EKAKRYREREKEAGR
+1498 EAAKRYREREKEAGR

>member
-17 SAPTKGADISFD
+17 SALTKEADISFD

-35 VSAPTTSASAPV
+35 VSAPATSASAPID
-47 EGSGGAAFGMYSKPG
+47 SRGGAAFGMYPRPG
-62 MQPMREGETSSLG
+62 MKPMGEGETSSLG

-82 ESVAATPGALLG
+82 ESVAATPAALLG
-94 ARGAMAATPPVL
+94 ARGAMAVTPPVL

-111 FAKPIAG
+111 LAKPIAG
-118 IAGGITGGI
+118 IAGGIAGGI
-127 LSQMGINSLEDAID
+127 LGQFGVNSLEDAVD
-141 KTFGTNIV
+141 QVFGTNIV
-149 STREQQRREN
+149 KTREQQRREN
-159 PMASLAGQVVGG
+159 PMASLAGQVAGG
-171 SVNPFMRPGL
+171 SLNPFMRPGL
-181 PSTIKE
+181 PSTVKE
-187 GMFGAGIMSGI
+187 GLFGAGIMSGI

-225 TKPTRLGE
+225 TKPTKLGE
-233 RVLGVTPTTPTTKTP
+233 RVLGVTPTTPTAKKETVP
-248 DLTKPLT
+248 PPPP
-255 DQEIKAA
+255 IK
-262 DGFVLPVKQV
+262 
-272 AKEGD
+272 E
-277 GAMSPWLMAD
+277 
-287 GKIVGTGQDHI
+287 
-298 AFAGNVI
+298 
-305 DGPMPGGYSDF
+305 
-316 MNKTGAIRSAMF
+316 
-328 EDKTT
+328 E
-333 GQYVVTLHMAEGQKP
+333 VVTPEQK
-348 TKAQLESLTELE
+348 
-360 KERGKPIDI
+360 
-369 RIANKNGMV
+369 
-378 NPEYTPTTLDQLR
+378 
-391 RESIDPKTA
+391 A

-411 KDKAVVDAKTP
+411 KDKAIADAKIP
-422 VVEAAFRNKFTG
+422 LVQSALRNKDTG
-434 EIERT
+434 EIELL
-439 GPKHTEDRKKEIGL
+439 GPKSPETRKTATK
-453 MPIDKKT
+453 D
-460 LEEAVAPWSDLP
+460 
-472 KEQQDL
+472 
-478 IRKYVELTHETSAAE
+478 THE
-493 KSSDPKTWTPEEKA
+493 
-507 AYERGDTAEFSRLRG
+507 
-522 YSKEDIAKY
+522 
-531 KEWQKTTGDVVK
+531 Q
-543 LLGEDEA
+543 
-550 FGIVY
+550 
-555 FLNKRYPYSHEAG
+555 G
-568 FVDKNGTFLNRK
+568 FVDEAGTFLNRK

-598 SSVKDGLRSDDL
+598 SSVKEGLRSDDL

-631 IKEGTTGRS
+631 IKEGTTGRT
-640 RPDGRPIGAGF
+640 RPDGRPIGASF
-651 NKETRTITIDTPT
+651 NKETKTITIDTPT

-682 YPIAKDAFPTFQD
+682 YPIAENAFPTFQD
-695 YVDFIVAHE
+695 YVDFVVAHE
-704 AEHAVTPQVEGQTK
+704 AEHTITPRAEGQTK
-718 AQYENQINQTALKQ
+718 AQYENQVNQTALKQ

-749 TVPLEQKI
+749 TVPLEQKV
-757 DRTTTD
+757 DRTTTN
-763 PRNVKDEQ
+763 PRDVKTEQ

-791 FYEGYRN
+791 FYEEYRN

-803 FEPIQEVEKFIGRN
+803 GEPVKETEKFVGAN
-817 LRSKDADDR
+817 LRNKDANDR
-826 IIHSQRN
+826 VIHNQRD
-833 EMLNDVPDPARREAI
+833 EIVKDIPDPARREAI

-856 LSGLT
+856 LTGLT
-861 PQETALAKKYE
+861 PEEVVVAKKYE
-872 ALVKDIGDRAVKQ
+872 ALAKDIGDRAVKQ

-896 THILNWTGAPKG
+896 THILDWTGAPKG
-908 VREEFMAKLLG
+908 LREEFIAKLLG
-919 TSKSDPTMRG
+919 TSSADPTMRG

-934 KFAKERKFKT
+934 KFSKERKFKT
-944 FEDLQVFIDE
+944 FADLQAFIDD
-954 ANARIAAA
+954 ANARIAAS

-1015 DRDNPMPPGW
+1015 NKDNPLPPGW
-1025 SMMGSPQFAGYAVHP
+1025 EMMDSPQFAGYAVHP

-1056 FMNAVGQLSQVVK
+1056 FMNAIGQLSQVVK
-1069 RINVVGSFFHAK
+1069 RVNVVGSFFHAK

-1193 TLGYFDKYTWN
+1193 TLGYFDQYTWN

-1216 AYLEKARRQATEEGK
+1216 AYLEKARRQATQEGK
-1231 IFDEPAVRKE
+1231 PFDEPAVRKE

-1264 ELGKRMAMAAYSPE
+1264 EFGKRMAMAVYSPE

-1289 PDWTLSTIRAF
+1289 PDWTLSTVRAF

-1306 QLNPTKWQPVEG
+1306 QLNPTKWQPIEG

-1345 LINGINMITADRP
+1345 LVNGINMITADRP
-1358 VWENKDPTRVE
+1358 IWENKDPTRVE

-1381 AMEPYHWLADPVK
+1381 AMEPYHWIMDPDK
-1394 TLFNKIGFLPKA
+1394 TLANKLGFIPKA
-1406 AIIIGGGTEYASPTA
+1406 AIIGIAGTEYASPQA
-1421 PKLDPAI
+1421 PKIVPPDV
-1428 ITGNDTVDASIARAQ
+1428 TGISSIDS
-1443 AIGSQALP
+1443 AIGRGQAVASMATP
-1451 FQVQAALDAP
+1451 FQIQAAATAP

-1473 MGLPVYGGTP
+1473 LGFPVYGGTP
-1483 EQKKAARKER
+1483 EQKKAARAEREKKLKEN
-1493 QELRK
+1493 
-1498 EKAKRYREREKEAGR
+1498 AKRYREREKEAGR

>member
-1 MATNIS
+1 MADFGQNDEVVS
-7 FDDLMPSKQT
+7 RSVAAPKSSWGGDDEVVTP
-17 SAPTKGADISFD
+17 SAPA
-29 DLISKP
+29 
-35 VSAPTTSASAPV
+35 TSASAPID
-47 EGSGGAAFGMYSKPG
+47 SRGGAAFGMYPKPG
-62 MQPMREGETSSLG
+62 MKPMGEGETSSLG

-82 ESVAATPGALLG
+82 ESVAATPVALAG
-94 ARGAMAATPPVL
+94 ARTAMAVTPPVL

-118 IAGGITGGI
+118 IAGGIAGGI
-127 LSQMGINSLEDAID
+127 LGQFGVNSLEDAVD
-141 KTFGTNIV
+141 QVFGTNIV
-149 STREQQRREN
+149 KTREQQRREN
-159 PMASLAGQVVGG
+159 PMASLAGQVAGG
-171 SVNPFMRPGL
+171 SLNPFMRPGL
-181 PSTIKE
+181 PSTVKE
-187 GMFGAGIMSGI
+187 GLFGAGIMSGI
-198 GAGQRAIAGEDILDP
+198 GAGQRAIEGQDILDP

-225 TKPTRLGE
+225 TKPTKLGE
-233 RVLGVTPTTPTTKTP
+233 RVLGVTPTAPTAKKETVP
-248 DLTKPLT
+248 PPPP
-255 DQEIKAA
+255 IK
-262 DGFVLPVKQV
+262 
-272 AKEGD
+272 E
-277 GAMSPWLMAD
+277 
-287 GKIVGTGQDHI
+287 
-298 AFAGNVI
+298 
-305 DGPMPGGYSDF
+305 
-316 MNKTGAIRSAMF
+316 
-328 EDKTT
+328 E
-333 GQYVVTLHMAEGQKP
+333 VVTPEQK
-348 TKAQLESLTELE
+348 
-360 KERGKPIDI
+360 
-369 RIANKNGMV
+369 
-378 NPEYTPTTLDQLR
+378 
-391 RESIDPKTA
+391 A

-411 KDKAVVDAKTP
+411 KDKAIADAKIP
-422 VVEAAFRNKFTG
+422 LVQSALRNKDTG
-434 EIERT
+434 EIELL
-439 GPKHTEDRKKEIGL
+439 GPKSPEARKTATK
-453 MPIDKKT
+453 D
-460 LEEAVAPWSDLP
+460 
-472 KEQQDL
+472 
-478 IRKYVELTHETSAAE
+478 THE
-493 KSSDPKTWTPEEKA
+493 
-507 AYERGDTAEFSRLRG
+507 
-522 YSKEDIAKY
+522 
-531 KEWQKTTGDVVK
+531 Q
-543 LLGEDEA
+543 
-550 FGIVY
+550 
-555 FLNKRYPYSHEAG
+555 G
-568 FVDKNGTFLNRK
+568 FVDEAGTFLNRK

-591 IPEGQAL
+591 IPEGQTL

-631 IKEGTTGRS
+631 IKEGTTGRT
-640 RPDGRPIGAGF
+640 RPDGRPIGASF
-651 NKETRTITIDTPT
+651 NKETKTITIDTPT

-682 YPIAKDAFPTFQD
+682 YPIAENAFPTFQD

-704 AEHAVTPQVEGQTK
+704 TEHTVTPQAEGQTK

-749 TVPLEQKI
+749 TVPLEQKV
-757 DRTTTD
+757 DRTTTN
-763 PRNVKDEQ
+763 PRDVKTEQ

-791 FYEGYRN
+791 FYEEYRN

-803 FEPIQEVEKFIGRN
+803 GEPIKETEKFVGAN
-817 LRSKDADDR
+817 LRNKDANDR
-826 IIHSQRN
+826 VIHNQRDEIIK
-833 EMLNDVPDPARREAI
+833 DIPDPARREAI

-856 LSGLT
+856 LTGLT
-861 PQETALAKKYE
+861 PEEVVVAKKYE
-872 ALVKDIGDRAVKQ
+872 ALAKDIGDRAVKQ

-896 THILNWTGAPKG
+896 THILDWTGAPKG
-908 VREEFMAKLLG
+908 LREEFIAKLLG
-919 TSKSDPTMRG
+919 TSSADPTMRG

-934 KFAKERKFKT
+934 KFSKERKFKT
-944 FEDLQVFIDE
+944 FADLQAFIDD
-954 ANARIAAA
+954 ANARIAAS

-1015 DRDNPMPPGW
+1015 NKDNPLPPGW
-1025 SMMGSPQFAGYAVHP
+1025 EMMDSPQFAGYAVHP

-1056 FMNAVGQLSQVVK
+1056 FMNAIGQLSQVVK
-1069 RINVVGSFFHAK
+1069 RVNVVGSFFHAK

-1193 TLGYFDKYTWN
+1193 TLGYFDQYTWN

-1216 AYLEKARRQATEEGK
+1216 AYLEKARRQATQEGK
-1231 IFDEPAVRKE
+1231 PFDEPAVRKE

-1264 ELGKRMAMAAYSPE
+1264 EFGKRMAMAAYSPE

-1306 QLNPTKWQPVEG
+1306 QLNPTKWQPIEG

-1345 LINGINMITADRP
+1345 LVNGINMITADRP
-1358 VWENKDPTRVE
+1358 IWENKDPTRVE

-1381 AMEPYHWLADPVK
+1381 AMEPYHWIMDPDK
-1394 TLFNKIGFLPKA
+1394 TLANKLGFIPKA
-1406 AIIIGGGTEYASPTA
+1406 AIIGIAGTEYASPQA
-1421 PKLDPAI
+1421 PKIVPPDV
-1428 ITGNDTVDASIARAQ
+1428 TGISSIDS
-1443 AIGSQALP
+1443 AIGRGQAVASMATP
-1451 FQVQAALDAP
+1451 FQIQAAATAP

-1473 MGLPVYGGTP
+1473 LGFPVYGGTP
-1483 EQKKAARKER
+1483 EQKKAARAEREKKLKEN
-1493 QELRK
+1493 
-1498 EKAKRYREREKEAGR
+1498 AKRYREREKEAGR

>member
-1 MATNIS
+1 MADFGQNDEVVS
-7 FDDLMPSKQT
+7 KSVAAPKFSWGGDDEVVTP
-17 SAPTKGADISFD
+17 SAPA
-29 DLISKP
+29 
-35 VSAPTTSASAPV
+35 TSASAPID
-47 EGSGGAAFGMYSKPG
+47 SRGGAAFGMYPKPG
-62 MQPMREGETSSLG
+62 MQPMKEGETSSLG

-82 ESVAATPGALLG
+82 ESVAATPVALAG
-94 ARGAMAATPPVL
+94 ARGAMAVTPPVL
-106 PVVGP
+106 PIVGP
-111 FAKPIAG
+111 LAKPIAG
-118 IAGGITGGI
+118 IAGGIAGGI
-127 LSQMGINSLEDAID
+127 LGQFGVNSLEDAID
-141 KTFGTNIV
+141 QVFGTNIIK
-149 STREQQRREN
+149 TREQQRRES
-159 PMASLAGQVVGG
+159 PMASLAGQVAGG
-171 SVNPFMRPGL
+171 SLNPFMRPGL
-181 PSTIKE
+181 PSTVKE
-187 GMFGAGIMSGI
+187 GLFGAGIMSGI

-233 RVLGVTPTTPTTKTP
+233 RVLGVTPTTPKTP
-248 DLTKPLT
+248 DFTKPLSEQT
-255 DQEIKAA
+255 
-262 DGFVLPVKQV
+262 VPL
-272 AKEGD
+272 KE
-277 GAMSPWLMAD
+277 
-287 GKIVGTGQDHI
+287 
-298 AFAGNVI
+298 
-305 DGPMPGGYSDF
+305 
-316 MNKTGAIRSAMF
+316 
-328 EDKTT
+328 E
-333 GQYVVTLHMAEGQKP
+333 VVTPEQK
-348 TKAQLESLTELE
+348 
-360 KERGKPIDI
+360 
-369 RIANKNGMV
+369 
-378 NPEYTPTTLDQLR
+378 
-391 RESIDPKTA
+391 A

-411 KDKAVVDAKTP
+411 KDKAVADAKIP
-422 VVEAAFRNKFTG
+422 VVQSALRNKDTG
-434 EIERT
+434 EIELL
-439 GPKHTEDRKKEIGL
+439 GPKSPEARKTVTK
-453 MPIDKKT
+453 DT
-460 LEEAVAPWSDLP
+460 Y
-472 KEQQDL
+472 EQ
-478 IRKYVELTHETSAAE
+478 
-493 KSSDPKTWTPEEKA
+493 
-507 AYERGDTAEFSRLRG
+507 
-522 YSKEDIAKY
+522 
-531 KEWQKTTGDVVK
+531 
-543 LLGEDEA
+543 
-550 FGIVY
+550 
-555 FLNKRYPYSHEAG
+555 G
-568 FVDKNGTFLNRK
+568 FVDEAGTFLNRK

-598 SSVKDGLRSDDL
+598 SSVKDGLSSDDL

-631 IKEGTTGRS
+631 IKEGTTGRT
-640 RPDGRPIGAGF
+640 RPDGRPIGASF
-651 NKETRTITIDTPT
+651 NKETKTITIDTPT

-682 YPIAKDAFPTFQD
+682 YPIAENAFPTFQD
-695 YVDFIVAHE
+695 YVDFVVAHE
-704 AEHAVTPQVEGQTK
+704 AEHTVTPRAEGQTK

-732 LAEKRA
+732 LAEKKA

-749 TVPLEQKI
+749 TVPLEQKV
-757 DRTTTD
+757 DRTTTN
-763 PRNVKDEQ
+763 PRDVKTEQ

-803 FEPIQEVEKFIGRN
+803 KEPVKETEKFVGAN
-817 LRSKDADDR
+817 LRNKDANDR
-826 IIHSQRN
+826 VIHNQRD
-833 EMLNDVPDPARREAI
+833 EIVKDIPDPARREAI

-856 LSGLT
+856 LTGLT
-861 PQETALAKKYE
+861 PEEVVVAKKYE
-872 ALVKDIGDRAVKQ
+872 ALAKDIGDRAVKQ

-896 THILNWTGAPKG
+896 THILDWTGAPKG
-908 VREEFMAKLLG
+908 LREEFIAKLLG
-919 TSKSDPTMRG
+919 TSSADPTMRG

-934 KFAKERKFKT
+934 KFSKERKFKT
-944 FEDLQVFIDE
+944 FADLQAFIDD
-954 ANARIAAA
+954 ANARIAAS

-1015 DRDNPMPPGW
+1015 NKDNPMPVGW
-1025 SMMGSPQFAGYAVHP
+1025 EMMDSPQFSGYAVHP

-1056 FMNAVGQLSQVVK
+1056 FMNAIGQLSQVVK
-1069 RINVVGSFFHAK
+1069 RVNVVGSFFHAK

-1231 IFDEPAVRKE
+1231 PFDEPAVRKE

-1289 PDWTLSTIRAF
+1289 PDWTLSTVRAF

-1306 QLNPTKWQPVEG
+1306 QLNPTKWQPIEG

-1327 KADYARLYQF
+1327 KQDYARLYQF

-1345 LINGINMITADRP
+1345 LVNGINMITADRP
-1358 VWENKDPTRVE
+1358 IWENKDPTRVE

-1381 AMEPYHWLADPVK
+1381 AMEPYHWLMDPLK
-1394 TLFNKIGFLPKA
+1394 TFSNKLGFIPKT
-1406 AIIIGGGTEYASPTA
+1406 AIIVGGGLEYASPTA
-1421 PKLDPAI
+1421 PKLMPSD
-1428 ITGNDTVDASIARAQ
+1428 ITGNENVDAAIARAQ
-1443 AIGSQALP
+1443 AVGSQALP
-1451 FQVQAALDAP
+1451 FQVQAATSAP

-1473 MGLPVYGGTP
+1473 LGFPVYGGTP
-1483 EQKKAARKER
+1483 EQRKAARKER
-1493 QELRK
+1493 EDKRK
-1498 EKAKRYREREKEAGR
+1498 EAAKRYREREKEAGR

>member
-1 MATNIS
+1 MADFGQNDEVVS
-7 FDDLMPSKQT
+7 KSVAAPKSSWGGDDEVVTP
-17 SAPTKGADISFD
+17 SAPA
-29 DLISKP
+29 
-35 VSAPTTSASAPV
+35 ASASAPID
-47 EGSGGAAFGMYSKPG
+47 SRGGAAFGMYPRPG

-82 ESVAATPGALLG
+82 ESVAATPAALLG
-94 ARGAMAATPPVL
+94 ARAAMAVTPPVL

-118 IAGGITGGI
+118 IAGGIAGGI
-127 LSQMGINSLEDAID
+127 LGQFGVNSLEDAVD
-141 KTFGTNIV
+141 QVFGTNIV
-149 STREQQRREN
+149 KTREQQRREN
-159 PMASLAGQVVGG
+159 PIASTAGQVIGG
-171 SVNPFMRPGL
+171 SLNPFMRPGL
-181 PSTIKE
+181 PSTVKE
-187 GMFGAGIMSGI
+187 GLFGAGIMSGI

-225 TKPTRLGE
+225 TKPTKLGE
-233 RVLGVTPTTPTTKTP
+233 RVLGVTPTAPTAKKETVP
-248 DLTKPLT
+248 PPPP
-255 DQEIKAA
+255 IK
-262 DGFVLPVKQV
+262 
-272 AKEGD
+272 E
-277 GAMSPWLMAD
+277 
-287 GKIVGTGQDHI
+287 
-298 AFAGNVI
+298 
-305 DGPMPGGYSDF
+305 
-316 MNKTGAIRSAMF
+316 
-328 EDKTT
+328 E
-333 GQYVVTLHMAEGQKP
+333 VVTPEQK
-348 TKAQLESLTELE
+348 
-360 KERGKPIDI
+360 
-369 RIANKNGMV
+369 
-378 NPEYTPTTLDQLR
+378 
-391 RESIDPKTA
+391 A

-411 KDKAVVDAKTP
+411 KDKAIADAKIP
-422 VVEAAFRNKFTG
+422 VVEAALRNKDTG
-434 EIERT
+434 EIELL
-439 GPKHTEDRKKEIGL
+439 GPKSPEARKTATK
-453 MPIDKKT
+453 D
-460 LEEAVAPWSDLP
+460 
-472 KEQQDL
+472 
-478 IRKYVELTHETSAAE
+478 THE
-493 KSSDPKTWTPEEKA
+493 
-507 AYERGDTAEFSRLRG
+507 
-522 YSKEDIAKY
+522 
-531 KEWQKTTGDVVK
+531 Q
-543 LLGEDEA
+543 
-550 FGIVY
+550 
-555 FLNKRYPYSHEAG
+555 G
-568 FVDKNGTFLNRK
+568 FVDEAGTFLNRK

-631 IKEGTTGRS
+631 IKEGTTGRT
-640 RPDGRPIGAGF
+640 RPDGRPIGASF
-651 NKETRTITIDTPT
+651 NKETKTITIDTPT

-682 YPIAKDAFPTFQD
+682 YPIAENAFPTFQD
-695 YVDFIVAHE
+695 YVDFVVAHE
-704 AEHAVTPQVEGQTK
+704 TEHTVTPRAEGQTK
-718 AQYENQINQTALKQ
+718 AQYENQVNQTALKQ

-749 TVPLEQKI
+749 AVPLEQKV
-757 DRTTTD
+757 DRTTTN
-763 PRNVKDEQ
+763 PRDVKTEQ

-791 FYEGYRN
+791 FYEEYRN

-803 FEPIQEVEKFIGRN
+803 GEPVKETEKFVGAN
-817 LRSKDADDR
+817 LRNKDANDR
-826 IIHSQRN
+826 VIHNQRD
-833 EMLNDVPDPARREAI
+833 EIVKDIPDPARREAI

-856 LSGLT
+856 LTGLT
-861 PQETALAKKYE
+861 PEEVVVAKKYE
-872 ALVKDIGDRAVKQ
+872 ALAKDIGDRAVKQ

-896 THILNWTGAPKG
+896 THILDWTGAPKG
-908 VREEFMAKLLG
+908 LREEFIAKLLG
-919 TSKSDPTMRG
+919 TSSADPTMRG

-934 KFAKERKFKT
+934 KFSKERKFKT
-944 FEDLQVFIDE
+944 FADLQAFIDD
-954 ANARIAAA
+954 ANARIAAS

-1015 DRDNPMPPGW
+1015 NKDNPLPPGW
-1025 SMMGSPQFAGYAVHP
+1025 EMMDSPQFAGYAVHP

-1056 FMNAVGQLSQVVK
+1056 FMNAIGQLSQVVK
-1069 RINVVGSFFHAK
+1069 RVNVVGSFFHAK

-1231 IFDEPAVRKE
+1231 PFDEPAVRKE

-1264 ELGKRMAMAAYSPE
+1264 EFGKRMAMAAYSPE

-1289 PDWTLSTIRAF
+1289 PDWTLSTVRAF

-1306 QLNPTKWQPVEG
+1306 QLNPTKWQPIEG

-1345 LINGINMITADRP
+1345 LVNGINMITADRP
-1358 VWENKDPTRVE
+1358 IWENKDPTRVE

-1381 AMEPYHWLADPVK
+1381 AMEPYHWIMDPLK
-1394 TLFNKIGFLPKA
+1394 TLSNKLGFIPKT
-1406 AIIIGGGTEYASPTA
+1406 AIIIGGGLEYASPTA
-1421 PKLDPAI
+1421 PKLIPSD
-1428 ITGNDTVDASIARAQ
+1428 ITGNENVDAAIARAQ
-1443 AIGSQALP
+1443 AVGSQALP
-1451 FQVQAALDAP
+1451 FQVQAATSAP

-1473 MGLPVYGGTP
+1473 LGFPVYGGTP
-1483 EQKKAARKER
+1483 EQRKAARKER
-1493 QELRK
+1493 EDKRK
-1498 EKAKRYREREKEAGR
+1498 EAAKRYREREKEAGR

>member
-1 MATNIS
+1 MADFGQNDEVVS
-7 FDDLMPSKQT
+7 KSVAAPKSSWGGDDEVVTP
-17 SAPTKGADISFD
+17 SAPA
-29 DLISKP
+29 
-35 VSAPTTSASAPV
+35 TSASAPID
-47 EGSGGAAFGMYSKPG
+47 SRGGAAFGMYPRPG
-62 MQPMREGETSSLG
+62 MKPMGEGETSSLG

-82 ESVAATPGALLG
+82 ESVAATPAALLG
-94 ARGAMAATPPVL
+94 ARGAMAVTPPVL
-106 PVVGP
+106 GP

-118 IAGGITGGI
+118 IAGGIAGGI
-127 LSQMGINSLEDAID
+127 LGQFGVNSLEDAVD
-141 KTFGTNIV
+141 QVFGTNIV
-149 STREQQRREN
+149 KTREQQRREN
-159 PMASLAGQVVGG
+159 PMASLAGQVAGG
-171 SVNPFMRPGL
+171 SLNPFMRPGL
-181 PSTIKE
+181 PSTVKE
-187 GMFGAGIMSGI
+187 GLFGAGIMSGI
-198 GAGQRAIAGEDILDP
+198 GAGQRAIEGQDILDP
-213 KMMAIDVATGAF
+213 KMMAIDIATGAF
-225 TKPTRLGE
+225 TKPTKLGE
-233 RVLGVTPTTPTTKTP
+233 RVLGVTPTTPTTKKETV
-248 DLTKPLT
+248 PL
-255 DQEIKAA
+255 
-262 DGFVLPVKQV
+262 LPPVK
-272 AKEGD
+272 E
-277 GAMSPWLMAD
+277 
-287 GKIVGTGQDHI
+287 
-298 AFAGNVI
+298 
-305 DGPMPGGYSDF
+305 
-316 MNKTGAIRSAMF
+316 
-328 EDKTT
+328 E
-333 GQYVVTLHMAEGQKP
+333 VVTPEQK
-348 TKAQLESLTELE
+348 
-360 KERGKPIDI
+360 
-369 RIANKNGMV
+369 
-378 NPEYTPTTLDQLR
+378 
-391 RESIDPKTA
+391 A

-411 KDKAVVDAKTP
+411 KDKAIADAKIP
-422 VVEAAFRNKFTG
+422 LVQSALRNKDTG
-434 EIERT
+434 EIELL
-439 GPKHTEDRKKEIGL
+439 GPKS
-453 MPIDKKT
+453 P
-460 LEEAVAPWSDLP
+460 EA
-472 KEQQDL
+472 
-478 IRKYVELTHETSAAE
+478 R
-493 KSSDPKTWTPEEKA
+493 KA
-507 AYERGDTAEFSRLRG
+507 ATKDTYE
-522 YSKEDIAKY
+522 
-531 KEWQKTTGDVVK
+531 Q
-543 LLGEDEA
+543 
-550 FGIVY
+550 
-555 FLNKRYPYSHEAG
+555 G
-568 FVDKNGTFLNRK
+568 FVDEAGTFLNRK

-598 SSVKDGLRSDDL
+598 SSVKEGLRSDDL

-631 IKEGTTGRS
+631 IKEGTTGRT
-640 RPDGRPIGAGF
+640 RPDGRPIGASF
-651 NKETRTITIDTPT
+651 NKETKTITIDTPT

-682 YPIAKDAFPTFQD
+682 YPIAENAFPTFQD

-704 AEHAVTPQVEGQTK
+704 AEHATTPQTKDQTK
-718 AQYENQINQTALKQ
+718 AQYENQVNQTALKQ

-749 TVPLEQKI
+749 TVPLEQKV

-791 FYEGYRN
+791 FYEEYRN

-803 FEPIQEVEKFIGRN
+803 AESIKETEKFVGAN
-817 LRSKDADDR
+817 LRAKDANER
-826 IIHSQRN
+826 IIQSHR
-833 EMLNDVPDPARREAI
+833 EEIIKDIPDPVRREA
-848 AVAVDKGD
+848 VAEAIDKGD
-856 LSGLT
+856 LSALT
-861 PQETALAKKYE
+861 PEEIVVAKRYE

-896 THILNWTGAPKG
+896 THILDWTGAPKG
-908 VREEFMAKLLG
+908 LREEFIAKLLG
-919 TSKSDPTMRG
+919 TSKADPSMRG

-944 FEDLQVFIDE
+944 FADLQTFIDE

-991 ENKTLVDN
+991 ENKNLVEN

-1025 SMMGSPQFAGYAVHP
+1025 EMMDSPQFAGYAVHP

-1046 KFVFDAGPGD
+1046 KFVFDAGPGQI
-1056 FMNAVGQLSQVVK
+1056 MNALGQLSNVIK
-1069 RINVVGSFFHAK
+1069 RLNVIGSFFHAK
-1081 SLMEVLSSTGIPI
+1081 SLMEVLSSTGVPI

-1133 GGLGD
+1133 GKLGD
-1138 NVDTWIRQ
+1138 DVDKWIRE
-1146 DGLKL
+1146 DGLIL
-1151 EMPEDVSQGILTL
+1151 EMKEDVYRGILSA
-1164 TGKFADEMIGKF
+1164 TGKFADQLISRY
-1176 GPKTRALEKT
+1176 GPKTHILEKSLT
-1186 LSTVEKY
+1186 AVEKY
-1193 TLGYFDKYTWN
+1193 TLGYFDQYTWN

-1211 IMVAD
+1211 LMVAN
-1216 AYLEKARRQATEEGK
+1216 AYLEKARRQATELGRP
-1231 IFDEPAVRKE
+1231 FDESAVRKE

-1259 TSANT
+1259 TSAQT

-1278 GRRALQVLLFA
+1278 GRRGLQVLLFA
-1289 PDWTLSTIRAF
+1289 PDWTLSTVRAF

-1306 QLNPTKWQPVEG
+1306 QLNPTKWQPIEG
-1318 IKGMMSPTT
+1318 IKGMMVPTT
-1327 KADYARLYQF
+1327 KQDYARLYQF

-1345 LINGINMITADRP
+1345 LINGFNMITADRP
-1358 VWENKDPTRVE
+1358 IWENKDPTRVE

-1381 AMEPYHWLADPVK
+1381 AMEPYHWLADPLK
-1394 TLFNKIGFLPKA
+1394 TLSNKLGFVPKA
-1406 AIIIGGGTEYASPTA
+1406 TIMMIGGTEYASPTA
-1421 PKLDPAI
+1421 PKLEPAI

-1451 FQVQAALDAP
+1451 FQAQAALDAP

-1473 MGLPVYGGTP
+1473 LGFPVYGGTP
-1483 EQKKAARKER
+1483 EQKKAARKEL

>member
-1 MATNIS
+1 MADFGQNDEVVS
-7 FDDLMPSKQT
+7 KSVAAPKSSWGGDDEVITP
-17 SAPTKGADISFD
+17 SAPA
-29 DLISKP
+29 
-35 VSAPTTSASAPV
+35 TSASAPID
-47 EGSGGAAFGMYSKPG
+47 SRGGAAFGMYPRPG
-62 MQPMREGETSSLG
+62 MKPMGEGETSSLG

-94 ARGAMAATPPVL
+94 ARAAMAIPVPPVL

-111 FAKPIAG
+111 FAKPILG
-118 IAGGITGGI
+118 IAGGIAGGI
-127 LSQMGINSLEDAID
+127 AAQMGISGLEGYVDEV
-141 KTFGTNIV
+141 FGTNIV
-149 STREQQRREN
+149 KTREQQRKEN

-181 PSTIKE
+181 PSTVKE
-187 GMFGAGIMSGI
+187 GLFGAGIMSGI
-198 GAGQRAIAGEDILDP
+198 GAGQRAVEGQDIFDP

-262 DGFVLPVKQV
+262 DGFVLPIKQV

-378 NPEYTPTTLDQLR
+378 NPEYTPITLDQLR

-411 KDKAVVDAKTP
+411 KDKAIADAKIP
-422 VVEAAFRNKFTG
+422 LVQSALRNKDTG
-434 EIERT
+434 EIELL
-439 GPKHTEDRKKEIGL
+439 GPKS
-453 MPIDKKT
+453 P
-460 LEEAVAPWSDLP
+460 EA
-472 KEQQDL
+472 
-478 IRKYVELTHETSAAE
+478 R
-493 KSSDPKTWTPEEKA
+493 KA
-507 AYERGDTAEFSRLRG
+507 ATKDTYE
-522 YSKEDIAKY
+522 
-531 KEWQKTTGDVVK
+531 Q
-543 LLGEDEA
+543 
-550 FGIVY
+550 
-555 FLNKRYPYSHEAG
+555 G
-568 FVDKNGTFLNRK
+568 FVDEAGTFLNRK

-619 LADVPTEANGVP
+619 LADVPTEANGVS
-631 IKEGTTGRS
+631 IKEGTTGRT
-640 RPDGRPIGAGF
+640 RPDGRPIGASF
-651 NKETRTITIDTPT
+651 NKETKTITIDTPT

-682 YPIAKDAFPTFQD
+682 YPIAENAFPTFQD
-695 YVDFIVAHE
+695 YVDFVVAHE
-704 AEHAVTPQVEGQTK
+704 AEHTVTPRAEGQTK

-749 TVPLEQKI
+749 TVPLEQKV
-757 DRTTTD
+757 DRTTTN
-763 PRNVKDEQ
+763 PRDVKTEQ

-833 EMLNDVPDPARREAI
+833 EMLNDIPDPARREAI

-896 THILNWTGAPKG
+896 THILDWTGAPKG
-908 VREEFMAKLLG
+908 AREEFMAKLLG
-919 TSKSDPTMRG
+919 TSSADPTMRG

-934 KFAKERKFKT
+934 KFSKERKFKT
-944 FEDLQVFIDE
+944 FADLQTFIDD

-1015 DRDNPMPPGW
+1015 NKDNPMPVGW
-1025 SMMGSPQFAGYAVHP
+1025 EMMDSPQFAGYAVHP

-1133 GGLGD
+1133 GKLGD

-1164 TGKFADEMIGKF
+1164 TGKFADQMIGKY

-1193 TLGYFDKYTWN
+1193 TLGYFDKYTWD

-1216 AYLEKARRQATEEGK
+1216 AYLEKARRQATEQGK
-1231 IFDEPAVRKE
+1231 PFDEPAVRKE

-1264 ELGKRMAMAAYSPE
+1264 EFGKRMAMAAYSPE

-1289 PDWTLSTIRAF
+1289 PDWTLSTVRAF

-1381 AMEPYHWLADPVK
+1381 AMEPYHWLMDPLK
-1394 TLFNKIGFLPKA
+1394 TFSNKLGFIPKT
-1406 AIIIGGGTEYASPTA
+1406 AIIVGGGLEYASPTA
-1421 PKLDPAI
+1421 PKLMPSD
-1428 ITGNDTVDASIARAQ
+1428 ITGNENVDAAIARAQ
-1443 AIGSQALP
+1443 AVGSQALP
-1451 FQVQAALDAP
+1451 FQVQAATSAP

-1473 MGLPVYGGTP
+1473 LGFPVYGGTP
-1483 EQKKAARKER
+1483 EQRKAARKER
-1493 QELRK
+1493 EDKRK
-1498 EKAKRYREREKEAGR
+1498 EAAKRYREREKEAGR

>member
-35 VSAPTTSASAPV
+35 VSAPVTSASAPV

-62 MQPMREGETSSLG
+62 MQPMKEGETSSLG

-82 ESVAATPGALLG
+82 ESVAATPVALAG
-94 ARGAMAATPPVL
+94 ARAAMAVTPPVL

-118 IAGGITGGI
+118 IAGGIAGGI
-127 LSQMGINSLEDAID
+127 LGQFGVNSLEDAVD
-141 KTFGTNIV
+141 QVFGTNIV
-149 STREQQRREN
+149 KTREQQRREN
-159 PMASLAGQVVGG
+159 PIASLAGQVAGG
-171 SVNPFMRPGL
+171 SLNPFMRPGL
-181 PSTIKE
+181 PSTVKE
-187 GMFGAGIMSGI
+187 GLFGAGIMSGI
-198 GAGQRAIAGEDILDP
+198 GAGQRAVEGQDIFDP

-233 RVLGVTPTTPTTKTP
+233 RVLGVTPTAPTAKKEAVTPP
-248 DLTKPLT
+248 PP
-255 DQEIKAA
+255 IK
-262 DGFVLPVKQV
+262 
-272 AKEGD
+272 E
-277 GAMSPWLMAD
+277 
-287 GKIVGTGQDHI
+287 
-298 AFAGNVI
+298 
-305 DGPMPGGYSDF
+305 
-316 MNKTGAIRSAMF
+316 
-328 EDKTT
+328 E
-333 GQYVVTLHMAEGQKP
+333 VVT
-348 TKAQLESLTELE
+348 
-360 KERGKPIDI
+360 
-369 RIANKNGMV
+369 
-378 NPEYTPTTLDQLR
+378 PEQR
-391 RESIDPKTA
+391 A
-400 GFVKK
+400 GFVRK
-405 VSEEVA
+405 VSEEVT
-411 KDKAVVDAKTP
+411 KDKAAADAKIP
-422 VVEAAFRNKFTG
+422 LVQSALRNKDTG
-434 EIERT
+434 EIELL
-439 GPKHTEDRKKEIGL
+439 GPKSPEARKTATK
-453 MPIDKKT
+453 DT
-460 LEEAVAPWSDLP
+460 S
-472 KEQQDL
+472 EQ
-478 IRKYVELTHETSAAE
+478 
-493 KSSDPKTWTPEEKA
+493 
-507 AYERGDTAEFSRLRG
+507 
-522 YSKEDIAKY
+522 
-531 KEWQKTTGDVVK
+531 
-543 LLGEDEA
+543 
-550 FGIVY
+550 
-555 FLNKRYPYSHEAG
+555 G
-568 FVDKNGTFLNRK
+568 FVDEAGTFLNRK

-631 IKEGTTGRS
+631 IKEGTTNRT
-640 RPDGRPIGAGF
+640 RPDGRPIGASF
-651 NKETRTITIDTPT
+651 NKETKTITIDTPT

-704 AEHAVTPQVEGQTK
+704 TEHTVTPQAEGQTR

-738 AAPKEPVATPE
+738 AAPKDNVIQLKTSSKTLSDAEINKALETKEGRLWLAENTDFVSPELAAVFKNPTDFLARRTNELMVEKSNKLYSLYDKYGQSEKNILKSKDAEEFIKLKEEYQKLKDSFDTIPE
-749 TVPLEQKI
+749 TVPLEQKV

-791 FYEGYRN
+791 FYEEYRN

-803 FEPIQEVEKFIGRN
+803 AEPIKETEKFVGAN
-817 LRSKDADDR
+817 LRAKDANER
-826 IIHSQRN
+826 IIQSQR
-833 EMLNDVPDPARREAI
+833 EEIIKDVPDPVRREA
-848 AVAVDKGD
+848 VAEAIDKGD
-856 LSGLT
+856 LTGLT
-861 PQETALAKKYE
+861 PEEVVVAKRYE

-896 THILNWTGAPKG
+896 THILDWTGAPKG
-908 VREEFMAKLLG
+908 VREEFINKLLG
-919 TSKSDPTMRG
+919 TSKGDPTMRG

-944 FEDLQVFIDE
+944 FADLQVFIDE

-991 ENKTLVDN
+991 ENKNLVEN
-999 LKQIRNVAGE
+999 LKQIRNVEGE
-1009 TLIKEV
+1009 SLIKEV
-1015 DRDNPMPPGW
+1015 DTKDNPKPPGW
-1025 SMMGSPQFAGYAVHP
+1025 EMMDSPQFAGYAVHP

-1046 KFVFDAGPGD
+1046 KFVFDAGPGQI
-1056 FMNAVGQLSQVVK
+1056 MNALGQLSNVIK
-1069 RINVVGSFFHAK
+1069 RLNVIGSFFHAK
-1081 SLMEVLSSTGIPI
+1081 SLMEVLSSTQIPI

-1108 KGVKAVTGKDIQL
+1108 KGVKAITGRDIQL

-1133 GGLGD
+1133 GKLGD
-1138 NVDTWIRQ
+1138 DTDKWIRQ
-1146 DGLKL
+1146 DGLIL
-1151 EMPEDVSQGILTL
+1151 EMKEDVYRGILSA
-1164 TGKFADEMIGKF
+1164 TGKFADQLISRY
-1176 GPKTRALEKT
+1176 GPKTHILEKSLT
-1186 LSTVEKY
+1186 AVEKY
-1193 TLGYFDKYTWN
+1193 TLGYFDQYTWN

-1211 IMVAD
+1211 LMVAN
-1216 AYLEKARRQATEEGK
+1216 AYLEKARRQATELGRP
-1231 IFDEPAVRKE
+1231 FDESAVRKE

-1278 GRRALQVLLFA
+1278 GRRSLQLLLFA
-1289 PDWTLSTIRAF
+1289 PDWTLSTVRAF

-1306 QLNPTKWQPVEG
+1306 QLNPTKWQPIEG
-1318 IKGMMSPTT
+1318 IKGMMVPTT
-1327 KADYARLYQF
+1327 KQDYARLYQF

-1345 LINGINMITADRP
+1345 LINGFNMITADRP
-1358 VWENKDPTRVE
+1358 IWENKDPTRVE

-1381 AMEPYHWLADPVK
+1381 AMEPYHWLADPLK
-1394 TLFNKIGFLPKA
+1394 TLSNKLGFIPKA
-1406 AIIIGGGTEYASPTA
+1406 VIITTGGVEYASPTA

-1428 ITGNDTVDASIARAQ
+1428 ITGNETVDASIARAQ

-1451 FQVQAALDAP
+1451 FQAQAALDAP

-1473 MGLPVYGGTP
+1473 LGFPVYGGTP
-1483 EQKKAARKER
+1483 EQKKAARKEK

>member
-1 MATNIS
+1 MAFVPLEPTAETK
-7 FDDLMPSKQT
+7 PS
-17 SAPTKGADISFD
+17 SGFVPLEAPT
-29 DLISKP
+29 
-35 VSAPTTSASAPV
+35 APATSASAPV
-47 EGSGGAAFGMYSKPG
+47 DSGGGAAFGMYPKPG
-62 MQPMREGETSSLG
+62 MKPMGEGETSSLG

-82 ESVAATPGALLG
+82 ESAAATPVALAG
-94 ARGAMAATPPVL
+94 ARAAMAVTPPVL

-118 IAGGITGGI
+118 IAGGIAGGI
-127 LSQMGINSLEDAID
+127 LGQFGVNSLEDAID
-141 KTFGTNIV
+141 QVFGTNIIN
-149 STREQQRREN
+149 TREQQRREN
-159 PMASLAGQVVGG
+159 PIASTAGQVIGG
-171 SVNPFMRPGL
+171 SFNPFMRPGL
-181 PSTIKE
+181 PSTVKE
-187 GMFGAGIMSGI
+187 GLFGAGIMSGI

-233 RVLGVTPTTPTTKTP
+233 RVLGVTPTTPTAKKETVP
-248 DLTKPLT
+248 PPPP
-255 DQEIKAA
+255 IK
-262 DGFVLPVKQV
+262 
-272 AKEGD
+272 E
-277 GAMSPWLMAD
+277 
-287 GKIVGTGQDHI
+287 
-298 AFAGNVI
+298 
-305 DGPMPGGYSDF
+305 
-316 MNKTGAIRSAMF
+316 
-328 EDKTT
+328 E
-333 GQYVVTLHMAEGQKP
+333 VVTPEQK
-348 TKAQLESLTELE
+348 
-360 KERGKPIDI
+360 
-369 RIANKNGMV
+369 
-378 NPEYTPTTLDQLR
+378 
-391 RESIDPKTA
+391 A

-411 KDKAVVDAKTP
+411 KDKAIADAKIP
-422 VVEAAFRNKFTG
+422 VVEAALRNKDTG
-434 EIERT
+434 EIELL
-439 GPKHTEDRKKEIGL
+439 GPKSPEARKTTTK
-453 MPIDKKT
+453 D
-460 LEEAVAPWSDLP
+460 
-472 KEQQDL
+472 
-478 IRKYVELTHETSAAE
+478 THE
-493 KSSDPKTWTPEEKA
+493 
-507 AYERGDTAEFSRLRG
+507 
-522 YSKEDIAKY
+522 
-531 KEWQKTTGDVVK
+531 Q
-543 LLGEDEA
+543 
-550 FGIVY
+550 
-555 FLNKRYPYSHEAG
+555 G
-568 FVDKNGTFLNRK
+568 FVDEAGTFLNRK

-631 IKEGTTGRS
+631 IKEGTTNRT
-640 RPDGRPIGAGF
+640 RPDGRPIGASF
-651 NKETRTITIDTPT
+651 NKETKTITIDTPT

-704 AEHAVTPQVEGQTK
+704 TEHTVTPQAEGQTR
-718 AQYENQINQTALKQ
+718 AQYENQVNQTALKQ

-749 TVPLEQKI
+749 TVPLEQKV
-757 DRTTTD
+757 DRTTTN
-763 PRNVKDEQ
+763 PRDVKTEQ

-777 KEIYATRGEAEAIK
+777 KEIYSTRGEAEAIK
-791 FYEGYRN
+791 FYEEYRN

-803 FEPIQEVEKFIGRN
+803 GEPVKETEKFVGAN
-817 LRSKDADDR
+817 LRNKDANDR
-826 IIHSQRN
+826 VIHNQRD
-833 EMLNDVPDPARREAI
+833 EIVKDIPDPARREAI

-856 LSGLT
+856 LTGLT
-861 PQETALAKKYE
+861 PEEVVVAKKYE
-872 ALVKDIGDRAVKQ
+872 ALAKDIGDRAVKQ

-896 THILNWTGAPKG
+896 THILDWTGAPKG
-908 VREEFMAKLLG
+908 LREEFIAKLLG
-919 TSKSDPTMRG
+919 TSSADPTMRG

-934 KFAKERKFKT
+934 KFSKERKFKT
-944 FEDLQVFIDE
+944 FADLQTFIDE
-954 ANARIAAA
+954 ANTRIAAS

-1015 DRDNPMPPGW
+1015 NKDNPMPIGW
-1025 SMMGSPQFAGYAVHP
+1025 EMMDSPQFSGYAVHP

-1056 FMNAVGQLSQVVK
+1056 FMNAIGQLSQVVK
-1069 RINVVGSFFHAK
+1069 RVNVVGSFFHAK

-1108 KGVKAVTGKDIQL
+1108 KGVKAITGKDIQL

-1289 PDWTLSTIRAF
+1289 PDWTLSTVRAF

-1306 QLNPTKWQPVEG
+1306 QLNPTKWQPIEG
-1318 IKGMMSPTT
+1318 IKGLMSPTT

-1345 LINGINMITADRP
+1345 LVNGINMITADRP
-1358 VWENKDPTRVE
+1358 IWENKDPTRVE

-1381 AMEPYHWLADPVK
+1381 AMEPYHWLMDPLK
-1394 TLFNKIGFLPKA
+1394 TFSNKLGFIPKT
-1406 AIIIGGGTEYASPTA
+1406 AIIVGGGLEYASPTA
-1421 PKLDPAI
+1421 PKLIPSD
-1428 ITGNDTVDASIARAQ
+1428 ITGNESVDAAIARAQ
-1443 AIGSQALP
+1443 AVGSQALP
-1451 FQVQAALDAP
+1451 FQVQAATSAP

-1473 MGLPVYGGTP
+1473 LGFPVYGGTE
-1483 EQKKAARKER
+1483 EQRKAARKER
-1493 QELRK
+1493 EDKRK
-1498 EKAKRYREREKEAGR
+1498 EAAKRYREREKEAGR

>member
-1 MATNIS
+1 MAKDIS
-7 FDDLMPSKQT
+7 FDDLVPSKQT

-35 VSAPTTSASAPV
+35 VSAPATSASAPV

-62 MQPMREGETSSLG
+62 MQPMKEGETSSLG

-94 ARGAMAATPPVL
+94 ARAAMAATPTVL
-106 PVVGP
+106 PIVGG

-181 PSTIKE
+181 PSTVKE
-187 GMFGAGIMSGI
+187 GLFGAGIMSGI
-198 GAGQRAIAGEDILDP
+198 GAGQRAIEGQDILDP

-233 RVLGVTPTTPTTKTP
+233 RVLGVTPTAPTAKTP

-255 DQEIKAA
+255 EQQINAA
-262 DGFVLPVKQV
+262 DGFILPVKQV

-378 NPEYTPTTLDQLR
+378 NPEYTPITLDQLR

-411 KDKAVVDAKTP
+411 KDKAVADAKIP
-422 VVEAAFRNKFTG
+422 LVQAALRNKDTG
-434 EIERT
+434 EIELL
-439 GPKHTEDRKKEIGL
+439 GPKSPEARKTATK
-453 MPIDKKT
+453 D
-460 LEEAVAPWSDLP
+460 
-472 KEQQDL
+472 
-478 IRKYVELTHETSAAE
+478 THE
-493 KSSDPKTWTPEEKA
+493 
-507 AYERGDTAEFSRLRG
+507 
-522 YSKEDIAKY
+522 
-531 KEWQKTTGDVVK
+531 Q
-543 LLGEDEA
+543 
-550 FGIVY
+550 
-555 FLNKRYPYSHEAG
+555 G
-568 FVDKNGTFLNRK
+568 FVDETGTFLNRK

-640 RPDGRPIGAGF
+640 RPDGRPIGASF

-704 AEHAVTPQVEGQTK
+704 AEHAVTPQAEGQTK

-749 TVPLEQKI
+749 TVPLEQKV

-791 FYEGYRN
+791 FYEEYRN

-803 FEPIQEVEKFIGRN
+803 AEPIKETEKFVGAN
-817 LRSKDADDR
+817 LRAKDANER
-826 IIHSQRN
+826 IIQSHR
-833 EMLNDVPDPARREAI
+833 EEIIKDVPDPARREAI
-848 AVAVDKGD
+848 AEAIDKGD
-856 LSGLT
+856 LSALT
-861 PQETALAKKYE
+861 PEEVVVAKRYE
-872 ALVKDIGDRAVKQ
+872 ALAKDIGDRAVKQ

-896 THILNWTGAPKG
+896 THILDWTGAPKG
-908 VREEFMAKLLG
+908 LREEFISKLLG
-919 TSKSDPTMRG
+919 TSKRDPSMRG
-929 MDTTS
+929 METTS
-934 KFAKERKFKT
+934 KFGKERKFKT
-944 FEDLQVFIDE
+944 FADLQVFIDE
-954 ANARIAAA
+954 ANARIAAS

-991 ENKTLVDN
+991 ENKNLVEN
-999 LKQIRNVAGE
+999 LKQIRNVEGE

-1025 SMMGSPQFAGYAVHP
+1025 EMMDSPQFAGYAVHP

-1046 KFVFDAGPGD
+1046 KFVFDAGPGQI
-1056 FMNAVGQLSQVVK
+1056 MNALGQLSNVIK
-1069 RINVVGSFFHAK
+1069 RLNVIGSFFHAK
-1081 SLMEVLSSTGIPI
+1081 SLMEVLSSTQIPI

-1108 KGVKAVTGKDIQL
+1108 KGIKAVTGKDIQL

-1133 GGLGD
+1133 GKLGD
-1138 NVDTWIRQ
+1138 DTDKWIRE
-1146 DGLKL
+1146 DGLIL
-1151 EMPEDVSQGILTL
+1151 EMKEDVYRGILTSM
-1164 TGKFADEMIGKF
+1164 GKFSDQLIAKF
-1176 GPKTRALEKT
+1176 GPKTHILEKS

-1193 TLGYFDKYTWN
+1193 TLGYFDQYTWN

-1211 IMVAD
+1211 LMVAN
-1216 AYLEKARRQATEEGK
+1216 AYLEKARRQATELGRP
-1231 IFDEPAVRKE
+1231 FDESAARKE

-1259 TSANT
+1259 TSAQT

-1289 PDWTLSTIRAF
+1289 PDWTLSTVRAF

-1306 QLNPTKWQPVEG
+1306 QLNPTKWQPIEG
-1318 IKGMMSPTT
+1318 IKGMMVPTT
-1327 KADYARLYQF
+1327 KQDYARLYQF

-1358 VWENKDPTRVE
+1358 VWENKDPTRIE

-1381 AMEPYHWLADPVK
+1381 AMEPYHWLADPLK
-1394 TLFNKIGFLPKA
+1394 TMSNKLGFIPKA
-1406 AIIIGGGTEYASPTA
+1406 AIITIGGVEYASPTA
-1421 PKLDPAI
+1421 PKLEPAI
-1428 ITGNDTVDASIARAQ
+1428 VTGNDTVDAAYARAK

-1451 FQVQAALDAP
+1451 FQAQAALDAP

-1483 EQKKAARKER
+1483 EQRKAARKER
-1493 QELRK
+1493 QDLRK
-1498 EKAKRYREREKEAGR
+1498 EKAKRYREDEKAAGR

>member
-1 MATNIS
+1 MADFGQNDEVVS
-7 FDDLMPSKQT
+7 KSVAAPKSSWGGDDEVVTP
-17 SAPTKGADISFD
+17 SAPA
-29 DLISKP
+29 
-35 VSAPTTSASAPV
+35 TSASAPID
-47 EGSGGAAFGMYSKPG
+47 SRGGAAFGMYPRPG
-62 MQPMREGETSSLG
+62 MKPMGEGETSSLG

-82 ESVAATPGALLG
+82 ESVAATPVALAG
-94 ARGAMAATPPVL
+94 ARAAMAVTPPVL

-118 IAGGITGGI
+118 IAGGIAGGI
-127 LSQMGINSLEDAID
+127 LGQFGVNSLEDAVD
-141 KTFGTNIV
+141 QVFGTNIV
-149 STREQQRREN
+149 KTREQQRKEN
-159 PMASLAGQVVGG
+159 PMASLAGQVIGG
-171 SVNPFMRPGL
+171 SFNPFMRPGL
-181 PSTIKE
+181 PSTVKE
-187 GMFGAGIMSGI
+187 GLFGAGIMSGI

-233 RVLGVTPTTPTTKTP
+233 RVLGVTPTAPTAKKETVP
-248 DLTKPLT
+248 PPPP
-255 DQEIKAA
+255 IK
-262 DGFVLPVKQV
+262 
-272 AKEGD
+272 E
-277 GAMSPWLMAD
+277 
-287 GKIVGTGQDHI
+287 
-298 AFAGNVI
+298 
-305 DGPMPGGYSDF
+305 
-316 MNKTGAIRSAMF
+316 
-328 EDKTT
+328 E
-333 GQYVVTLHMAEGQKP
+333 VVTPEQK
-348 TKAQLESLTELE
+348 
-360 KERGKPIDI
+360 
-369 RIANKNGMV
+369 V
-378 NPEYTPTTLDQLR
+378 
-391 RESIDPKTA
+391 

-411 KDKAVVDAKTP
+411 KDKAIADAKIP
-422 VVEAAFRNKFTG
+422 VVEAALRNKDTG
-434 EIERT
+434 EIELL
-439 GPKHTEDRKKEIGL
+439 GPKSPEARKTATK
-453 MPIDKKT
+453 D
-460 LEEAVAPWSDLP
+460 
-472 KEQQDL
+472 
-478 IRKYVELTHETSAAE
+478 THE
-493 KSSDPKTWTPEEKA
+493 
-507 AYERGDTAEFSRLRG
+507 
-522 YSKEDIAKY
+522 
-531 KEWQKTTGDVVK
+531 Q
-543 LLGEDEA
+543 
-550 FGIVY
+550 
-555 FLNKRYPYSHEAG
+555 G
-568 FVDKNGTFLNRK
+568 FVDEAGTFLNRK

-631 IKEGTTGRS
+631 IKEGTTGRT
-640 RPDGRPIGAGF
+640 RPDGRPIGASF

-682 YPIAKDAFPTFQD
+682 YPIAENAFPTFQD

-704 AEHAVTPQVEGQTK
+704 AEHTVTPRAEGQTK

-749 TVPLEQKI
+749 TVPLEQKV

-791 FYEGYRN
+791 FYEEYRN

-803 FEPIQEVEKFIGRN
+803 AEPIKETEKFVGAN
-817 LRSKDADDR
+817 LRAKDANER
-826 IIHSQRN
+826 IIQSHR
-833 EMLNDVPDPARREAI
+833 EEIIKDVPDPARREAI
-848 AVAVDKGD
+848 AEAIDKGD
-856 LSGLT
+856 LSALT
-861 PQETALAKKYE
+861 PEEVIVAKRYE
-872 ALVKDIGDRAVKQ
+872 ALAKDIGDRAVKQ

-896 THILNWTGAPKG
+896 THILDWTGAPKG
-908 VREEFMAKLLG
+908 LREEFIAKLLG
-919 TSKSDPTMRG
+919 TSKADPSMRG

-944 FEDLQVFIDE
+944 FADLQTFIDE

-991 ENKTLVDN
+991 ENKNLVEN
-999 LKQIRNVAGE
+999 LKQIRNVEGE

-1015 DRDNPMPPGW
+1015 DRDNPKPPGW
-1025 SMMGSPQFAGYAVHP
+1025 EMMDSPQFAGYAVHP

-1046 KFVFDAGPGD
+1046 KFVFDAGPGQI
-1056 FMNAVGQLSQVVK
+1056 MNALGQLSGAIK
-1069 RINVVGSFFHAK
+1069 RLNVIGSFFHAK
-1081 SLMEVLSSTGIPI
+1081 SLMEVLSSTQIPI

-1108 KGVKAVTGKDIQL
+1108 KGVKAITGKDIQL

-1133 GGLGD
+1133 GKLGD
-1138 NVDTWIRQ
+1138 DTDKWIRE
-1146 DGLKL
+1146 DGLIL
-1151 EMPEDVSQGILTL
+1151 EMKEDIYRGILTSI
-1164 TGKFADEMIGKF
+1164 GKFSDQLIGKF
-1176 GPKTRALEKT
+1176 GPKTHILEKS

-1193 TLGYFDKYTWN
+1193 TLGYFDQYTWN

-1211 IMVAD
+1211 LMVAN
-1216 AYLEKARRQATEEGK
+1216 AYLEKARRQATELGRP
-1231 IFDEPAVRKE
+1231 FDESAARKE

-1259 TSANT
+1259 TSAQT

-1278 GRRALQVLLFA
+1278 GRRGLQVLLFA
-1289 PDWTLSTIRAF
+1289 PDWTLSTVRAF

-1306 QLNPTKWQPVEG
+1306 QLNPTKWQPIEG
-1318 IKGMMSPTT
+1318 IKGMMVPTT
-1327 KADYARLYQF
+1327 KQDYARLYQF

-1358 VWENKDPTRVE
+1358 IWENKDPTRVE

-1381 AMEPYHWLADPVK
+1381 AMEPYHWLADPLK
-1394 TLFNKIGFLPKA
+1394 TLSNKLGFVPKA
-1406 AIIIGGGTEYASPTA
+1406 TIMMIGGTEYASPTA
-1421 PKLDPAI
+1421 PKLEPAI
-1428 ITGNDTVDASIARAQ
+1428 ITGNDTADASIARGK
-1443 AIGSQALP
+1443 AILSQALP
-1451 FQVQAALDAP
+1451 FQAQAALDAP

-1473 MGLPVYGGTP
+1473 LGFPIYGGTP
-1483 EQKKAARKER
+1483 EQRKAARKEL

>member
-1 MATNIS
+1 MAFVPLEPIAETK
-7 FDDLMPSKQT
+7 PSSGFIPLEQST
-17 SAPTKGADISFD
+17 VPA
-29 DLISKP
+29 
-35 VSAPTTSASAPV
+35 TSASAPIDS
-47 EGSGGAAFGMYSKPG
+47 GGGAAFGMYPRPG
-62 MQPMREGETSSLG
+62 MKPMGEGETSSLG

-94 ARGAMAATPPVL
+94 ARAAMAIPVPPVL
-106 PVVGP
+106 PIVGP
-111 FAKPIAG
+111 FAKPILG
-118 IAGGITGGI
+118 IAGGIAGGI
-127 LSQMGINSLEDAID
+127 AAQMGISGLEGYVDEV
-141 KTFGTNIV
+141 FGTNIV
-149 STREQQRREN
+149 KTREQQRKEN
-159 PMASLAGQVVGG
+159 PMASLAGQVAGG
-171 SVNPFMRPGL
+171 SLNPFMRPGL
-181 PSTIKE
+181 PSTVKE
-187 GMFGAGIMSGI
+187 GLFGAGIMSGI
-198 GAGQRAIAGEDILDP
+198 GAGQRAIEGQDILDP

-233 RVLGVTPTTPTTKTP
+233 RVLGVTPTTPTAKKEP
-248 DLTKPLT
+248 APPPPP
-255 DQEIKAA
+255 IK
-262 DGFVLPVKQV
+262 
-272 AKEGD
+272 E
-277 GAMSPWLMAD
+277 
-287 GKIVGTGQDHI
+287 
-298 AFAGNVI
+298 
-305 DGPMPGGYSDF
+305 
-316 MNKTGAIRSAMF
+316 
-328 EDKTT
+328 E
-333 GQYVVTLHMAEGQKP
+333 VVTPEQK
-348 TKAQLESLTELE
+348 
-360 KERGKPIDI
+360 
-369 RIANKNGMV
+369 
-378 NPEYTPTTLDQLR
+378 
-391 RESIDPKTA
+391 A

-411 KDKAVVDAKTP
+411 KDKAIADAKIP
-422 VVEAAFRNKFTG
+422 VVEAALRNKDTG
-434 EIERT
+434 EIELL
-439 GPKHTEDRKKEIGL
+439 GPKSPEARKTATK
-453 MPIDKKT
+453 D
-460 LEEAVAPWSDLP
+460 
-472 KEQQDL
+472 
-478 IRKYVELTHETSAAE
+478 THE
-493 KSSDPKTWTPEEKA
+493 
-507 AYERGDTAEFSRLRG
+507 
-522 YSKEDIAKY
+522 
-531 KEWQKTTGDVVK
+531 Q
-543 LLGEDEA
+543 
-550 FGIVY
+550 
-555 FLNKRYPYSHEAG
+555 G
-568 FVDKNGTFLNRK
+568 FVDEAGTFLNRK

-631 IKEGTTGRS
+631 IKEGTTGRT
-640 RPDGRPIGAGF
+640 RPDGRPIGASF

-682 YPIAKDAFPTFQD
+682 YPIAENAFPTFQD

-704 AEHAVTPQVEGQTK
+704 TEHTVTPQAEGQTK

-738 AAPKEPVATPE
+738 AVPKEPVATPK
-749 TVPLEQKI
+749 TVPLEQKV
-757 DRTTTD
+757 DRTTTN
-763 PRNVKDEQ
+763 PRDVKTEQ

-791 FYEGYRN
+791 FYEEYRN

-803 FEPIQEVEKFIGRN
+803 GEPVKETEKFVGAN
-817 LRSKDADDR
+817 LRNKDANDR
-826 IIHSQRN
+826 VIHNQRD
-833 EMLNDVPDPARREAI
+833 EIVKDIPDPARREAI

-856 LSGLT
+856 LTGLT
-861 PQETALAKKYE
+861 PEEVVVAKKYE
-872 ALVKDIGDRAVKQ
+872 ALAKDIGDRAVKQ

-896 THILNWTGAPKG
+896 THILDWTGAPKG
-908 VREEFMAKLLG
+908 AREEFMAKLLG
-919 TSKSDPTMRG
+919 TSSADPTMRG

-934 KFAKERKFKT
+934 KFSKERKFKT
-944 FEDLQVFIDE
+944 FADLQAFIDD
-954 ANARIAAA
+954 ANARIAAS

-991 ENKTLVDN
+991 ENKNLVDN

-1015 DRDNPMPPGW
+1015 NKDNPLPPGW
-1025 SMMGSPQFAGYAVHP
+1025 EMMDSPQFAGYAVHP

-1056 FMNAVGQLSQVVK
+1056 FMNAIGQLSQVVK
-1069 RINVVGSFFHAK
+1069 RVNVVGSFFHAK

-1151 EMPEDVSQGILTL
+1151 EMPDDVSQGILTA
-1164 TGKFADEMIGKF
+1164 TGKFADEMIGKY

-1216 AYLEKARRQATEEGK
+1216 AYLEKARRQATEQGK
-1231 IFDEPAVRKE
+1231 AFDEPAVRKE

-1264 ELGKRMAMAAYSPE
+1264 EFGKRMAMAAYSPE

-1289 PDWTLSTIRAF
+1289 PDWTLSTVRAF

-1306 QLNPTKWQPVEG
+1306 QLNPTKWQPIEG

-1358 VWENKDPTRVE
+1358 IWENKDPTRVE

-1381 AMEPYHWLADPVK
+1381 AMEPYHWIMDPDK
-1394 TLFNKIGFLPKA
+1394 TLANKLGFIPKA
-1406 AIIIGGGTEYASPTA
+1406 AIIGIAGTEYASPQA
-1421 PKLDPAI
+1421 PKIVPPDV
-1428 ITGNDTVDASIARAQ
+1428 TGISSVDS
-1443 AIGSQALP
+1443 AIGRGQAVASMATP
-1451 FQVQAALDAP
+1451 FQIQAAATAP

-1473 MGLPVYGGTP
+1473 LGFPVYGGTP
-1483 EQKKAARKER
+1483 EQKKAARAEREKKLKEN
-1493 QELRK
+1493 
-1498 EKAKRYREREKEAGR
+1498 AKRYREREKEAGR

>member
-1 MATNIS
+1 MADFGQNDEVVS
-7 FDDLMPSKQT
+7 KSVAAPKSSWGGDDEVVTP
-17 SAPTKGADISFD
+17 SAPA
-29 DLISKP
+29 
-35 VSAPTTSASAPV
+35 TSASAPID
-47 EGSGGAAFGMYSKPG
+47 SRGGAAFGMYPRPG
-62 MQPMREGETSSLG
+62 MKPMGEGETSSLG

-94 ARGAMAATPPVL
+94 ARAAMAIPVPPVL

-111 FAKPIAG
+111 FAKPILG
-118 IAGGITGGI
+118 IAGGIAGGI
-127 LSQMGINSLEDAID
+127 AAQMGISGLEGYVDEV
-141 KTFGTNIV
+141 FGTNIV
-149 STREQQRREN
+149 KTREQQRREN
-159 PMASLAGQVVGG
+159 PMASLAGQVAGG
-171 SVNPFMRPGL
+171 SLNPFMRPGL
-181 PSTIKE
+181 PSTVKE
-187 GMFGAGIMSGI
+187 GLFGAGIMSGI
-198 GAGQRAIAGEDILDP
+198 GAGQRAIEGQDILDP

-233 RVLGVTPTTPTTKTP
+233 RVLGVTPTAPTAKKETVP
-248 DLTKPLT
+248 PPPP
-255 DQEIKAA
+255 IK
-262 DGFVLPVKQV
+262 
-272 AKEGD
+272 E
-277 GAMSPWLMAD
+277 
-287 GKIVGTGQDHI
+287 
-298 AFAGNVI
+298 
-305 DGPMPGGYSDF
+305 
-316 MNKTGAIRSAMF
+316 
-328 EDKTT
+328 E
-333 GQYVVTLHMAEGQKP
+333 VVTPEQK
-348 TKAQLESLTELE
+348 
-360 KERGKPIDI
+360 
-369 RIANKNGMV
+369 
-378 NPEYTPTTLDQLR
+378 
-391 RESIDPKTA
+391 A

-411 KDKAVVDAKTP
+411 KDKAIADAKIP
-422 VVEAAFRNKFTG
+422 VVEAALRNKDTG
-434 EIERT
+434 EIELL
-439 GPKHTEDRKKEIGL
+439 GPKSPEARKTATK
-453 MPIDKKT
+453 D
-460 LEEAVAPWSDLP
+460 
-472 KEQQDL
+472 
-478 IRKYVELTHETSAAE
+478 THE
-493 KSSDPKTWTPEEKA
+493 
-507 AYERGDTAEFSRLRG
+507 
-522 YSKEDIAKY
+522 
-531 KEWQKTTGDVVK
+531 Q
-543 LLGEDEA
+543 
-550 FGIVY
+550 
-555 FLNKRYPYSHEAG
+555 G
-568 FVDKNGTFLNRK
+568 FVDEAGTFLNRK

-591 IPEGQAL
+591 VPEGQAL

-619 LADVPTEANGVP
+619 LADVPTEANGVL

-732 LAEKRA
+732 LAEKKA
-738 AAPKEPVATPE
+738 AAPKDNVQEKTFWNKVEEVRANKLAAEQEAQKTYEAYQKTPTATTYNLYKKAEKNLRTATTAYYEYVPMEERLPSDFNDKVAVKQYQDSVNKRLEFLEKEQAFKQSQAALDKASLSSKTTPE
-749 TVPLEQKI
+749 TVPLEQKV

-791 FYEGYRN
+791 FYEEYRN

-803 FEPIQEVEKFIGRN
+803 AEPIKETEKFVGAN
-817 LRSKDADDR
+817 LRAKDANER
-826 IIHSQRN
+826 IIQSHR
-833 EMLNDVPDPARREAI
+833 EEIIKDIPDPVRREA
-848 AVAVDKGD
+848 VAEAIDKGD
-856 LSGLT
+856 LTGLT
-861 PQETALAKKYE
+861 PEEVVVAKRYE

-896 THILNWTGAPKG
+896 THILDWTGAPKG
-908 VREEFMAKLLG
+908 LREEFIAKLLG
-919 TSKSDPTMRG
+919 TSKADPSMRG

-944 FEDLQVFIDE
+944 FADLQTFIDE

-991 ENKTLVDN
+991 ENKNLVEN
-999 LKQIRNVAGE
+999 LKQIRNVEGE

-1015 DRDNPMPPGW
+1015 DKDNPKPPGW
-1025 SMMGSPQFAGYAVHP
+1025 EMMDSPQFAGYAVHP

-1046 KFVFDAGPGD
+1046 KFVFDAGPGQI
-1056 FMNAVGQLSQVVK
+1056 MNALGQLSNVIK
-1069 RINVVGSFFHAK
+1069 RLNVIGSFFHAK
-1081 SLMEVLSSTGIPI
+1081 SLMEVLSSTQIPI

-1133 GGLGD
+1133 GKLGD
-1138 NVDTWIRQ
+1138 DTDKWIRE
-1146 DGLKL
+1146 DGLIL
-1151 EMPEDVSQGILTL
+1151 EMKEDVYRGILTSM
-1164 TGKFADEMIGKF
+1164 GKFSDQLISKF
-1176 GPKTRALEKT
+1176 GPKTHILEKS
-1186 LSTVEKY
+1186 LSAVEKY
-1193 TLGYFDKYTWN
+1193 TLGYFDQYTWN

-1211 IMVAD
+1211 LMVAN
-1216 AYLEKARRQATEEGK
+1216 AYLEKARRQATELGK
-1231 IFDEPAVRKE
+1231 PFDESATRKE

-1259 TSANT
+1259 TSAQT

-1278 GRRALQVLLFA
+1278 GRRGLQVLLFA
-1289 PDWTLSTIRAF
+1289 PDWTLSTVRAF

-1306 QLNPTKWQPVEG
+1306 QLNPTKWQPIEG
-1318 IKGMMSPTT
+1318 IKGMMVPTT
-1327 KADYARLYQF
+1327 KQDYARLYQF

-1358 VWENKDPTRVE
+1358 IWENKDPTRVE

-1381 AMEPYHWLADPVK
+1381 AMEPYHWLADPLK
-1394 TLFNKIGFLPKA
+1394 TFSNKLGFIPKA
-1406 AIIIGGGTEYASPTA
+1406 AIITIGGVEYASPTA

-1428 ITGNDTVDASIARAQ
+1428 VTGNETLDAAYARAK

-1451 FQVQAALDAP
+1451 FQAQAALDAP

-1483 EQKKAARKER
+1483 EQRKAARKER

-1498 EKAKRYREREKEAGR
+1498 EKARLYREREKEAGR

>member
-1 MATNIS
+1 MADFGQNDEVVS
-7 FDDLMPSKQT
+7 KSVAAPKSSWGGDDEVVTP
-17 SAPTKGADISFD
+17 SAPA
-29 DLISKP
+29 
-35 VSAPTTSASAPV
+35 TSASAPID
-47 EGSGGAAFGMYSKPG
+47 SRGGAAFGMYPKPG
-62 MQPMREGETSSLG
+62 MKPMGEGETSSLG

-94 ARGAMAATPPVL
+94 ARAAMAIPVPPVL
-106 PVVGP
+106 PIVGP
-111 FAKPIAG
+111 FAKPILG
-118 IAGGITGGI
+118 IAGGIAGGI
-127 LSQMGINSLEDAID
+127 AAQMGISGLEGYVDEV
-141 KTFGTNIV
+141 FGTNIV
-149 STREQQRREN
+149 KTREQQRKEN
-159 PMASLAGQVVGG
+159 PMASLAGQVAGG
-171 SVNPFMRPGL
+171 SLNPFMRPGL
-181 PSTIKE
+181 PSTVKE
-187 GMFGAGIMSGI
+187 GLFGAGIMSGI
-198 GAGQRAIAGEDILDP
+198 GAGQRAIEGQDILDP

-225 TKPTRLGE
+225 TKPTKLGE
-233 RVLGVTPTTPTTKTP
+233 RVLGVTPTTPTAKKETVP
-248 DLTKPLT
+248 PPPP
-255 DQEIKAA
+255 IK
-262 DGFVLPVKQV
+262 
-272 AKEGD
+272 E
-277 GAMSPWLMAD
+277 
-287 GKIVGTGQDHI
+287 
-298 AFAGNVI
+298 
-305 DGPMPGGYSDF
+305 
-316 MNKTGAIRSAMF
+316 
-328 EDKTT
+328 E
-333 GQYVVTLHMAEGQKP
+333 VVTPEQK
-348 TKAQLESLTELE
+348 
-360 KERGKPIDI
+360 
-369 RIANKNGMV
+369 
-378 NPEYTPTTLDQLR
+378 
-391 RESIDPKTA
+391 A

-411 KDKAVVDAKTP
+411 KDKAIADAKIP
-422 VVEAAFRNKFTG
+422 IVEAALRNKDTG
-434 EIERT
+434 EIELL
-439 GPKHTEDRKKEIGL
+439 GPKSPEARKTATK
-453 MPIDKKT
+453 D
-460 LEEAVAPWSDLP
+460 
-472 KEQQDL
+472 
-478 IRKYVELTHETSAAE
+478 THE
-493 KSSDPKTWTPEEKA
+493 
-507 AYERGDTAEFSRLRG
+507 
-522 YSKEDIAKY
+522 
-531 KEWQKTTGDVVK
+531 Q
-543 LLGEDEA
+543 
-550 FGIVY
+550 
-555 FLNKRYPYSHEAG
+555 G
-568 FVDKNGTFLNRK
+568 FVDEAGTFLNRK

-598 SSVKDGLRSDDL
+598 SSIKDGLRSDDL

-631 IKEGTTGRS
+631 IKEGTTGRT
-640 RPDGRPIGAGF
+640 RPDGRPIGASF

-682 YPIAKDAFPTFQD
+682 YPIAENAFPTFQD

-704 AEHAVTPQVEGQTK
+704 TEHTVTPQAEGQTR

-738 AAPKEPVATPE
+738 AETSVERDPKARELAELIRKVAAAEKYSDPKDWTPAE
-749 TVPLEQKI
+749 RAAYSRGWEEFSRVRGYNKQEIADFKKYRELTDEMRSKYGDDSVMEFDMLITRGEHPDFPEIKGSVDVEDRLKV
-757 DRTTTD
+757 DRTTTN
-763 PRNVKDEQ
+763 PRDVKTEQ

-791 FYEGYRN
+791 FYEEYRN

-803 FEPIQEVEKFIGRN
+803 GEPVKETEKFVGAN
-817 LRSKDADDR
+817 LRNKDANDR
-826 IIHSQRN
+826 VIHNQRD
-833 EMLNDVPDPARREAI
+833 EIVKDIPDPARREAI

-856 LSGLT
+856 LTGLT
-861 PQETALAKKYE
+861 PEEVVVAKKYE
-872 ALVKDIGDRAVKQ
+872 ALAKDIGDRAVKQ

-896 THILNWTGAPKG
+896 THILDWTGAPKG
-908 VREEFMAKLLG
+908 AREEFMAKLLG
-919 TSKSDPTMRG
+919 TSSADSTMRG

-934 KFAKERKFKT
+934 KFSKERKFKT
-944 FEDLQVFIDE
+944 FADLQTFIDE
-954 ANARIAAA
+954 ANARIAAS

-1015 DRDNPMPPGW
+1015 NKDNPLPPGW
-1025 SMMGSPQFAGYAVHP
+1025 EMMDSPQFAGYAVHP

-1056 FMNAVGQLSQVVK
+1056 FMNAIGQLSQVVK
-1069 RINVVGSFFHAK
+1069 RVNVVGSFFHAK

-1151 EMPEDVSQGILTL
+1151 EMPDDVSQGILTA
-1164 TGKFADEMIGKF
+1164 TGKFADEMIGKY

-1216 AYLEKARRQATEEGK
+1216 AYLEKARRQATEQGK
-1231 IFDEPAVRKE
+1231 AFDEPAVRKE

-1264 ELGKRMAMAAYSPE
+1264 EFGKRMAMAAYSPE

-1289 PDWTLSTIRAF
+1289 PDWTLSTVRAF

-1306 QLNPTKWQPVEG
+1306 QLNPTKWQPIEG

-1358 VWENKDPTRVE
+1358 IWENKDPTRVE

-1381 AMEPYHWLADPVK
+1381 AMEPYHWIMDPDK
-1394 TLFNKIGFLPKA
+1394 TLANKLGFIPKA
-1406 AIIIGGGTEYASPTA
+1406 AIIGIAGTEYASPQA
-1421 PKLDPAI
+1421 PKIVPPDV
-1428 ITGNDTVDASIARAQ
+1428 TGISSVDS
-1443 AIGSQALP
+1443 AIGRGQAVASMATP
-1451 FQVQAALDAP
+1451 FQIQAAATAP

-1473 MGLPVYGGTP
+1473 LGFPVYGGTP
-1483 EQKKAARKER
+1483 EQKKAARAEREKKLKEN
-1493 QELRK
+1493 
-1498 EKAKRYREREKEAGR
+1498 AKRYREREKEAGR

>member
-1 MATNIS
+1 MAFVPLEPTAEIK
-7 FDDLMPSKQT
+7 PS
-17 SAPTKGADISFD
+17 SGFVPLEEPAAPA
-29 DLISKP
+29 
-35 VSAPTTSASAPV
+35 TSASAPIDS
-47 EGSGGAAFGMYSKPG
+47 SGGAAFGMYPRPG
-62 MQPMREGETSSLG
+62 MKPMREGETSSLG

-82 ESVAATPGALLG
+82 ESVAATPVALAG
-94 ARGAMAATPPVL
+94 ARAAMAVTPPVL
-106 PVVGP
+106 PIVGP

-118 IAGGITGGI
+118 IAGGIAGGI
-127 LSQMGINSLEDAID
+127 LGQFGVNSLEDAID

-159 PMASLAGQVVGG
+159 PMASLAGQVAGG
-171 SVNPFMRPGL
+171 SINPFMRPGL
-181 PSTIKE
+181 PSTVKE
-187 GMFGAGIMSGI
+187 GLFGAGIMSGI
-198 GAGQRAIAGEDILDP
+198 GAGQRAVEGQDIFDP

-233 RVLGVTPTTPTTKTP
+233 RVLGVTPTVPTAKKETVP
-248 DLTKPLT
+248 PPPP
-255 DQEIKAA
+255 IK
-262 DGFVLPVKQV
+262 
-272 AKEGD
+272 E
-277 GAMSPWLMAD
+277 
-287 GKIVGTGQDHI
+287 
-298 AFAGNVI
+298 
-305 DGPMPGGYSDF
+305 
-316 MNKTGAIRSAMF
+316 
-328 EDKTT
+328 E
-333 GQYVVTLHMAEGQKP
+333 VVT
-348 TKAQLESLTELE
+348 
-360 KERGKPIDI
+360 
-369 RIANKNGMV
+369 
-378 NPEYTPTTLDQLR
+378 PEQR
-391 RESIDPKTA
+391 A

-411 KDKAVVDAKTP
+411 KDKAAADAKIP
-422 VVEAAFRNKFTG
+422 LVQSALRNKDTG
-434 EIERT
+434 EIELL
-439 GPKHTEDRKKEIGL
+439 GPKSPEARKAETK
-453 MPIDKKT
+453 DT
-460 LEEAVAPWSDLP
+460 F
-472 KEQQDL
+472 EQ
-478 IRKYVELTHETSAAE
+478 
-493 KSSDPKTWTPEEKA
+493 
-507 AYERGDTAEFSRLRG
+507 
-522 YSKEDIAKY
+522 
-531 KEWQKTTGDVVK
+531 
-543 LLGEDEA
+543 
-550 FGIVY
+550 
-555 FLNKRYPYSHEAG
+555 G
-568 FVDKNGTFLNRK
+568 FVDEAGTFLNRK

-631 IKEGTTGRS
+631 IKEGTTGRT
-640 RPDGRPIGAGF
+640 RPDGRPIGASF

-682 YPIAKDAFPTFQD
+682 YPIAENAFPTFQD

-704 AEHAVTPQVEGQTK
+704 TEHTVTPQAEGQTR

-732 LAEKRA
+732 LAEKKA

-749 TVPLEQKI
+749 TVPLEQKV

-791 FYEGYRN
+791 FYEEYRN

-803 FEPIQEVEKFIGRN
+803 GEPIKETEKFVGAN
-817 LRSKDADDR
+817 LRAKDANER
-826 IIHSQRN
+826 IIQSHR
-833 EMLNDVPDPARREAI
+833 EEIIKDIPDPARREA
-848 AVAVDKGD
+848 VAEAIDKGD
-856 LSGLT
+856 LTGLT
-861 PQETALAKKYE
+861 PEEVIVAKRYE

-896 THILNWTGAPKG
+896 THILDWTGAPKG
-908 VREEFMAKLLG
+908 VREEFINKLLG
-919 TSKSDPTMRG
+919 TSKRDPTMRG

-991 ENKTLVDN
+991 ENKNLVEN
-999 LKQIRNVAGE
+999 LKQIRNVEGE

-1015 DRDNPMPPGW
+1015 DRDNPPPPGW
-1025 SMMGSPQFAGYAVHP
+1025 SMMDSPQFAGYAVHP

-1046 KFVFDAGPGD
+1046 KFVFDAGPGQI
-1056 FMNAVGQLSQVVK
+1056 MNALGQLSGAIK
-1069 RINVVGSFFHAK
+1069 RLNVIGSFFHAK
-1081 SLMEVLSSTGIPI
+1081 SLMEVLSSTQIPI

-1133 GGLGD
+1133 GKLGD
-1138 NVDTWIRQ
+1138 DTDKWIRE
-1146 DGLKL
+1146 DGLVL
-1151 EMPEDVSQGILTL
+1151 EMKEDIYRGILTSI
-1164 TGKFADEMIGKF
+1164 GKFSDQLIGKF
-1176 GPKTRALEKT
+1176 GPKTHILEKS

-1193 TLGYFDKYTWN
+1193 TLGYFDQYTWN

-1211 IMVAD
+1211 LMVAN

-1259 TSANT
+1259 TSAQT

-1289 PDWTLSTIRAF
+1289 PDWTLSTVRAF

-1306 QLNPTKWQPVEG
+1306 QLNPTKWQPIEG
-1318 IKGMMSPTT
+1318 IKGMMVPRT
-1327 KADYARLYQF
+1327 KQDYARLYQF

-1358 VWENKDPTRVE
+1358 IWENKDPTRVE

-1381 AMEPYHWLADPVK
+1381 AMEPYHWLADPLK
-1394 TLFNKIGFLPKA
+1394 TMSNKLGFIPK
-1406 AIIIGGGTEYASPTA
+1406 AIIITTGGVEYASPTA

-1428 ITGNDTVDASIARAQ
+1428 ITGNETVDASIARAQ

-1451 FQVQAALDAP
+1451 FQAQAALDAP
-1461 EGEGAKRALLGT
+1461 EGERTKRALLGT
-1473 MGLPVYGGTP
+1473 LGFPVYGGTP
-1483 EQKKAARKER
+1483 EQKKAARKEK

-1498 EKAKRYREREKEAGR
+1498 EKARLYREREKEAGR

>member
-1 MATNIS
+1 MADFGQNDEVVS
-7 FDDLMPSKQT
+7 KSVAAPKSSWGGDDEVVTP
-17 SAPTKGADISFD
+17 SAPA
-29 DLISKP
+29 
-35 VSAPTTSASAPV
+35 TSASAPID
-47 EGSGGAAFGMYSKPG
+47 SRGGAAFGMYPRPG
-62 MQPMREGETSSLG
+62 MKPMREGETSSLG

-82 ESVAATPGALLG
+82 ESVAATPVALAG
-94 ARGAMAATPPVL
+94 ARAAMAVTPPVL
-106 PVVGP
+106 PIVGP

-118 IAGGITGGI
+118 IAGGIAGGI
-127 LSQMGINSLEDAID
+127 LGQFGVNSLEGAID
-141 KTFGTNIV
+141 QVFGTNIV
-149 STREQQRREN
+149 NTREQQRREN
-159 PMASLAGQVVGG
+159 PIASTAGQVIGG
-171 SVNPFMRPGL
+171 SLNPFMRPGL
-181 PSTIKE
+181 PSTVKE
-187 GMFGAGIMSGI
+187 GLFGAGIMSGI

-233 RVLGVTPTTPTTKTP
+233 RVLGVTPTTPKTP
-248 DLTKPLT
+248 DFTKPLSEQT
-255 DQEIKAA
+255 
-262 DGFVLPVKQV
+262 VPL
-272 AKEGD
+272 KE
-277 GAMSPWLMAD
+277 
-287 GKIVGTGQDHI
+287 
-298 AFAGNVI
+298 
-305 DGPMPGGYSDF
+305 
-316 MNKTGAIRSAMF
+316 
-328 EDKTT
+328 E
-333 GQYVVTLHMAEGQKP
+333 VVT
-348 TKAQLESLTELE
+348 
-360 KERGKPIDI
+360 
-369 RIANKNGMV
+369 
-378 NPEYTPTTLDQLR
+378 PEQR
-391 RESIDPKTA
+391 A

-411 KDKAVVDAKTP
+411 KDKAVADAKIP
-422 VVEAAFRNKFTG
+422 LVQSALRNKDTG
-434 EIERT
+434 EIELL
-439 GPKHTEDRKKEIGL
+439 GPKS
-453 MPIDKKT
+453 P
-460 LEEAVAPWSDLP
+460 EA
-472 KEQQDL
+472 
-478 IRKYVELTHETSAAE
+478 R
-493 KSSDPKTWTPEEKA
+493 KA
-507 AYERGDTAEFSRLRG
+507 ATKDTYE
-522 YSKEDIAKY
+522 
-531 KEWQKTTGDVVK
+531 Q
-543 LLGEDEA
+543 
-550 FGIVY
+550 
-555 FLNKRYPYSHEAG
+555 G
-568 FVDKNGTFLNRK
+568 FVDEAGTFLNRK

-631 IKEGTTGRS
+631 IKEGTTGRT
-640 RPDGRPIGAGF
+640 RPDGRPIGASF
-651 NKETRTITIDTPT
+651 NKETKTITIDTPT

-682 YPIAKDAFPTFQD
+682 YPIAENAFPTFQD
-695 YVDFIVAHE
+695 YVDFVVAHE
-704 AEHAVTPQVEGQTK
+704 AEHTVTPRAEGQTK
-718 AQYENQINQTALKQ
+718 AQYENQVNQAALKQ

-738 AAPKEPVATPE
+738 AAPKEPVATPK

-803 FEPIQEVEKFIGRN
+803 KEPVKETEKFVGAN
-817 LRSKDADDR
+817 LRNKDANDR
-826 IIHSQRN
+826 VIHNQRD
-833 EMLNDVPDPARREAI
+833 EIVKDIPDPARREAI

-856 LSGLT
+856 LTGLT
-861 PQETALAKKYE
+861 PEEVVVAKKYE
-872 ALVKDIGDRAVKQ
+872 ALAKDIGDRAVKQ

-896 THILNWTGAPKG
+896 THILDWTGAPKG
-908 VREEFMAKLLG
+908 LREEFIAKLLG
-919 TSKSDPTMRG
+919 TSSADPTMRG

-934 KFAKERKFKT
+934 KFSKERKFKT
-944 FEDLQVFIDE
+944 FADLQTFIDE
-954 ANARIAAA
+954 ANTRIAAS

-1015 DRDNPMPPGW
+1015 NKDNPMPVGW
-1025 SMMGSPQFAGYAVHP
+1025 EMMDSPQFSGYAVHP

-1056 FMNAVGQLSQVVK
+1056 FMNAIGQLSQVVK
-1069 RINVVGSFFHAK
+1069 RVNVVGSFFHAK

-1231 IFDEPAVRKE
+1231 PFDEPAVRKE

-1306 QLNPTKWQPVEG
+1306 QLNPTKFQPIEG

-1327 KADYARLYQF
+1327 KQDYARLYQF

-1345 LINGINMITADRP
+1345 LVNGINMITADRP
-1358 VWENKDPTRVE
+1358 IWENKDPTRVE

-1381 AMEPYHWLADPVK
+1381 AMEPYHWLMDPLK
-1394 TLFNKIGFLPKA
+1394 TFSNKLGFIPKT
-1406 AIIIGGGTEYASPTA
+1406 AIIVGGGLEYASPTA
-1421 PKLDPAI
+1421 PKLMPSD
-1428 ITGNDTVDASIARAQ
+1428 ITGNENVDAAIARAQ
-1443 AIGSQALP
+1443 AVGSQALP
-1451 FQVQAALDAP
+1451 FQVQAATSAP

-1473 MGLPVYGGTP
+1473 LGFPIYGGTP
-1483 EQKKAARKER
+1483 EQRKAARKER
-1493 QELRK
+1493 EDKRK
-1498 EKAKRYREREKEAGR
+1498 EAAKRYREREKEAGR

>member
-1 MATNIS
+1 M
-7 FDDLMPSKQT
+7 K
-17 SAPTKGADISFD
+17 
-29 DLISKP
+29 
-35 VSAPTTSASAPV
+35 
-47 EGSGGAAFGMYSKPG
+47 
-62 MQPMREGETSSLG
+62 PMREGETSSLG

-94 ARGAMAATPPVL
+94 ARTAMAVTPPVL

-111 FAKPIAG
+111 FAKPIASIAGG
-118 IAGGITGGI
+118 IAGGIAA
-127 LSQMGINSLEDAID
+127 QMGINSLEGYID
-141 KTFGTNIV
+141 QVFGTNIV
-149 STREQQRREN
+149 NTRKQQREEN

-171 SVNPFMRPGL
+171 SINPFMRPGL
-181 PSTIKE
+181 PSTVKE
-187 GMFGAGIMSGI
+187 GLFGAGIMSGI
-198 GAGQRAIAGEDILDP
+198 GAGQRAVEGQDIFDP

-233 RVLGVTPTTPTTKTP
+233 RVLGVTPTAPIAKTP
-248 DLTKPLT
+248 DLTKPLSE
-255 DQEIKAA
+255 QQIKAA
-262 DGFVLPVKQV
+262 DGSVMPLKEV
-272 AKEGD
+272 AQNSGD
-277 GAMSPWLMAD
+277 KGMSPWLMAD

-298 AFAGNVI
+298 SFAGNLI
-305 DGPMPGGYSDF
+305 DGPMPNGYSDF
-316 MNKTGAIRSAMF
+316 MNQTGAIRAAMF
-328 EDKTT
+328 EDASNK
-333 GQYVVTLHMAEGQKP
+333 YVVTLHMAEGQKP
-348 TKAQLESLTELE
+348 TKAQLDVLTEIE
-360 KERGKPIDI
+360 KERGKPITVLVGYKD
-369 RIANKNGMV
+369 GMV
-378 NPEYTPTTLDQLR
+378 NPEYTPTTLNQLR

-405 VSEEVA
+405 VSEEVTR
-411 KDKAVVDAKTP
+411 DKAAADAKIP
-422 VVEAAFRNKFTG
+422 LVQSALRNKDTG
-434 EIERT
+434 EIELL
-439 GPKHTEDRKKEIGL
+439 GPKSPEARKAETK
-453 MPIDKKT
+453 DT
-460 LEEAVAPWSDLP
+460 F
-472 KEQQDL
+472 EQ
-478 IRKYVELTHETSAAE
+478 
-493 KSSDPKTWTPEEKA
+493 
-507 AYERGDTAEFSRLRG
+507 
-522 YSKEDIAKY
+522 
-531 KEWQKTTGDVVK
+531 
-543 LLGEDEA
+543 
-550 FGIVY
+550 
-555 FLNKRYPYSHEAG
+555 G
-568 FVDKNGTFLNRK
+568 FVDEAGTFLNRK

-631 IKEGTTGRS
+631 IKEGTTGRT
-640 RPDGRPIGAGF
+640 RPDGRPIGASF

-682 YPIAKDAFPTFQD
+682 YPIAENAFPTFQD

-704 AEHAVTPQVEGQTK
+704 TEHTVTPQAEGQTR

-738 AAPKEPVATPE
+738 TETSIERDPKAKELAEIIRKVSAAEKYSDPKDWTPE
-749 TVPLEQKI
+749 ESAAYDRGWEEFSRVRGYNKQEIADFKKYRELINEMRSKYGDDSVMEFDMLITRGKHPDFPEIKGSVDVGDRLKV

-791 FYEGYRN
+791 FYEEYRN

-803 FEPIQEVEKFIGRN
+803 SEPIKETEKFVGAN
-817 LRSKDADDR
+817 LRAKDANER
-826 IIHSQRN
+826 IIQSHR
-833 EMLNDVPDPARREAI
+833 EEIIKDIPDPARREA
-848 AVAVDKGD
+848 VALAIDKGD
-856 LSGLT
+856 LTSLT
-861 PQETALAKKYE
+861 PEEVVVAKRYE

-896 THILNWTGAPKG
+896 THILDWTGAPKG
-908 VREEFMAKLLG
+908 LREEFINKLLG
-919 TSKSDPTMRG
+919 TSKRDPTMRG

-991 ENKTLVDN
+991 ENKNLVEN
-999 LKQIRNVAGE
+999 LKQIRNVEGE
-1009 TLIKEV
+1009 TLIKEI
-1015 DRDNPMPPGW
+1015 DRDNPPPPGW
-1025 SMMGSPQFAGYAVHP
+1025 SMMDSPQFAGYAVHP

-1046 KFVFDAGPGD
+1046 KFVFDAGPGQI
-1056 FMNAVGQLSQVVK
+1056 MNALGQLSGAIK
-1069 RINVVGSFFHAK
+1069 RLNVIGSFFHAK
-1081 SLMEVLSSTGIPI
+1081 SLMEVLSSTQIPI

-1108 KGVKAVTGKDIQL
+1108 KGVKAITGKDIQL

-1133 GGLGD
+1133 GKLGD
-1138 NVDTWIRQ
+1138 DTDKWIRE
-1146 DGLKL
+1146 DGLVL
-1151 EMPEDVSQGILTL
+1151 EMKEDIYRGILTSI
-1164 TGKFADEMIGKF
+1164 GKFSDQLIGKF
-1176 GPKTRALEKT
+1176 GPKTHILEKS

-1193 TLGYFDKYTWN
+1193 TLGYFDQYTWN

-1211 IMVAD
+1211 LMVAN

-1231 IFDEPAVRKE
+1231 VFDEPAVRKE

-1259 TSANT
+1259 TSAQT

-1289 PDWTLSTIRAF
+1289 PDWTLSTVRAF

-1306 QLNPTKWQPVEG
+1306 QLNPTKWQPIEG
-1318 IKGMMSPTT
+1318 IKGMMVPTT
-1327 KADYARLYQF
+1327 KQDYARLYQF

-1358 VWENKDPTRVE
+1358 VWENKDPTRIE

-1381 AMEPYHWLADPVK
+1381 AMEPYHWLADPLK
-1394 TLFNKIGFLPKA
+1394 TMSNKLGFIPKA
-1406 AIIIGGGTEYASPTA
+1406 AIITIGGVEYASPTA
-1421 PKLDPAI
+1421 PKLEPAI
-1428 ITGNDTVDASIARAQ
+1428 VTGNDTVDASIARAK

-1451 FQVQAALDAP
+1451 FQAQAALDAP

-1483 EQKKAARKER
+1483 EQRKAARKER
-1493 QELRK
+1493 QDLRK
-1498 EKAKRYREREKEAGR
+1498 EKTKRYREDEKAAGR

>member
-1 MATNIS
+1 MAFVPLEPTAEIKS
-7 FDDLMPSKQT
+7 SSGFVPLEEPT
-17 SAPTKGADISFD
+17 APA
-29 DLISKP
+29 
-35 VSAPTTSASAPV
+35 TSASAPID
-47 EGSGGAAFGMYSKPG
+47 SRGGAAFGMYPRPG
-62 MQPMREGETSSLG
+62 MKPMGEGETSSLG

-94 ARGAMAATPPVL
+94 ARAAMAATPTVL
-106 PVVGP
+106 PIVGG

-118 IAGGITGGI
+118 IAGGIAGGI
-127 LSQMGINSLEDAID
+127 AAQMGINSLEDAID

-149 STREQQRREN
+149 KTREQQRREN
-159 PMASLAGQVVGG
+159 PMASLAGQVAGG
-171 SVNPFMRPGL
+171 SLNPFMRPGL
-181 PSTIKE
+181 PSTVKE
-187 GMFGAGIMSGI
+187 GLFGAGIMSGI
-198 GAGQRAIAGEDILDP
+198 GAGQRAVEGQDIFDP

-233 RVLGVTPTTPTTKTP
+233 RVLGVTPTTPKTP
-248 DLTKPLT
+248 DFTKPLSEQT
-255 DQEIKAA
+255 
-262 DGFVLPVKQV
+262 VPL
-272 AKEGD
+272 KE
-277 GAMSPWLMAD
+277 
-287 GKIVGTGQDHI
+287 
-298 AFAGNVI
+298 
-305 DGPMPGGYSDF
+305 
-316 MNKTGAIRSAMF
+316 
-328 EDKTT
+328 E
-333 GQYVVTLHMAEGQKP
+333 VVT
-348 TKAQLESLTELE
+348 
-360 KERGKPIDI
+360 
-369 RIANKNGMV
+369 
-378 NPEYTPTTLDQLR
+378 PEQR
-391 RESIDPKTA
+391 A

-411 KDKAVVDAKTP
+411 KDKAIADAKIP
-422 VVEAAFRNKFTG
+422 LVQSALRNKDTG
-434 EIERT
+434 EIELL
-439 GPKHTEDRKKEIGL
+439 GPKSPEARKAATK
-453 MPIDKKT
+453 D
-460 LEEAVAPWSDLP
+460 
-472 KEQQDL
+472 
-478 IRKYVELTHETSAAE
+478 THE
-493 KSSDPKTWTPEEKA
+493 
-507 AYERGDTAEFSRLRG
+507 
-522 YSKEDIAKY
+522 
-531 KEWQKTTGDVVK
+531 Q
-543 LLGEDEA
+543 
-550 FGIVY
+550 
-555 FLNKRYPYSHEAG
+555 G
-568 FVDKNGTFLNRK
+568 FVDEAGTFLNRK

-631 IKEGTTGRS
+631 IKEGTTGRT
-640 RPDGRPIGAGF
+640 RPDGRPIGASF
-651 NKETRTITIDTPT
+651 NKETKTITIDTPT

-682 YPIAKDAFPTFQD
+682 YPIAENAFPTFQD

-704 AEHAVTPQVEGQTK
+704 TEHTVTPRAEGQTK

-738 AAPKEPVATPE
+738 AAPKAPVTTPE
-749 TVPLEQKI
+749 TVPLEQKV

-896 THILNWTGAPKG
+896 THILDWTGAPKG
-908 VREEFMAKLLG
+908 AREEFMAKLLG
-919 TSKSDPTMRG
+919 TSSADPTMRG

-934 KFAKERKFKT
+934 KFSKERKFKT
-944 FEDLQVFIDE
+944 FADLQTFIDD

-1015 DRDNPMPPGW
+1015 NKDNPMPVGW
-1025 SMMGSPQFAGYAVHP
+1025 EMMDSPQFAGYAVHP

-1133 GGLGD
+1133 GKLGD

-1164 TGKFADEMIGKF
+1164 TGKFADQMIGKY

-1193 TLGYFDKYTWN
+1193 TLGYFDKYTWD

-1231 IFDEPAVRKE
+1231 IFDEPVVRKE

-1289 PDWTLSTIRAF
+1289 PDWTLSTVRAF

-1381 AMEPYHWLADPVK
+1381 AMEPYHWLMDPLK
-1394 TLFNKIGFLPKA
+1394 TFSNKLGFIPKT
-1406 AIIIGGGTEYASPTA
+1406 AIIIGGGLEYASPTA
-1421 PKLDPAI
+1421 PKLIPSD
-1428 ITGNDTVDASIARAQ
+1428 ITGNENVDAAIARAQ
-1443 AIGSQALP
+1443 AVGSQALP
-1451 FQVQAALDAP
+1451 FQVQAATSAP

-1473 MGLPVYGGTP
+1473 LGFPVYGGTP
-1483 EQKKAARKER
+1483 EQRKAARKER
-1493 QELRK
+1493 EDKRK
-1498 EKAKRYREREKEAGR
+1498 EAAKRYREREKEAGR

>member
-17 SAPTKGADISFD
+17 SAPAKGADISFD

-35 VSAPTTSASAPV
+35 VSAPATSAEVPTAPRLNV
-47 EGSGGAAFGMYSKPG
+47 PPPKEN
-62 MQPMREGETSSLG
+62 ETSVLG
-75 AFGASAL
+75 TIATRYP
-82 ESVAATPGALLG
+82 EAA
-94 ARGAMAATPPVL
+94 AA
-106 PVVGP
+106 
-111 FAKPIAG
+111 AY
-118 IAGGITGGI
+118 GGIKLAGAVGSRIPALPGKLAIVKPAAMVATGLIGSI
-127 LSQMGINSLEDAID
+127 ATAMGINSLEEQVD
-141 KTFGTNIV
+141 KMFGTDIMGLKRKQEEERPGLV
-149 STREQQRREN
+149 FGTQ
-159 PMASLAGQVVGG
+159 LVGG
-171 SVNPFMRPGL
+171 GFNPWMRPGL
-181 PSTIKE
+181 PSSVAE
-187 GMFGAGIMSGI
+187 GALGAGLMTGI
-198 GAGQRAIAGEDILDP
+198 GIGTRATQGQDIFDP
-213 KMMAIDVATGAF
+213 KSMAADVVSGAF
-225 TKPTRLGE
+225 TKPTARGYSALGQ
-233 RVLGVTPTTPTTKTP
+233 TPPVSTPKTP
-248 DLTKPLT
+248 DFTKPLDEQT
-255 DQEIKAA
+255 IP
-262 DGFVLPVKQV
+262 L
-272 AKEGD
+272 KE
-277 GAMSPWLMAD
+277 
-287 GKIVGTGQDHI
+287 
-298 AFAGNVI
+298 
-305 DGPMPGGYSDF
+305 
-316 MNKTGAIRSAMF
+316 
-328 EDKTT
+328 E
-333 GQYVVTLHMAEGQKP
+333 VVT
-348 TKAQLESLTELE
+348 
-360 KERGKPIDI
+360 
-369 RIANKNGMV
+369 
-378 NPEYTPTTLDQLR
+378 PEQR
-391 RESIDPKTA
+391 A

-411 KDKAVVDAKTP
+411 KDKAAADAKIP
-422 VVEAAFRNKFTG
+422 LVQSALRNKDTG
-434 EIERT
+434 EIELL
-439 GPKHTEDRKKEIGL
+439 GPKSPEARKAETK
-453 MPIDKKT
+453 DT
-460 LEEAVAPWSDLP
+460 F
-472 KEQQDL
+472 EQ
-478 IRKYVELTHETSAAE
+478 
-493 KSSDPKTWTPEEKA
+493 
-507 AYERGDTAEFSRLRG
+507 
-522 YSKEDIAKY
+522 
-531 KEWQKTTGDVVK
+531 
-543 LLGEDEA
+543 
-550 FGIVY
+550 
-555 FLNKRYPYSHEAG
+555 G
-568 FVDKNGTFLNRK
+568 FVDEAGTFLNRK

-651 NKETRTITIDTPT
+651 NKETKTITIDTPT

-704 AEHAVTPQVEGQTK
+704 AEHAVTPQAEGQTK

-732 LAEKRA
+732 LADKGQLGVKETGSMQDVLDGKALKDSIYGFDLTGAEKFKRLGDLHTA
-738 AAPKEPVATPE
+738 TIMQMGYKPRGEYQIGAKNQEMLQEQARKILKQQEELIDTYKSNSLGQLISETNKALKPKLVVDNLTPSKVVPKETVPTFKSIKDSLNTTSE
-749 TVPLEQKI
+749 TVPLEQKV

-791 FYEGYRN
+791 FYEEYRN

-803 FEPIQEVEKFIGRN
+803 SEPIKETEKFVGAN
-817 LRSKDADDR
+817 LRAKDANER
-826 IIHSQRN
+826 IIQSHR
-833 EMLNDVPDPARREAI
+833 EEIIKDIPDPVRREA
-848 AVAVDKGD
+848 VAEAIDKGD
-856 LSGLT
+856 LTGLT
-861 PQETALAKKYE
+861 PEEVVVAKRYE

-896 THILNWTGAPKG
+896 THILDWTGAPKG
-908 VREEFMAKLLG
+908 LREEFINKLLG
-919 TSKSDPTMRG
+919 TSKRDPTMRG

-944 FEDLQVFIDE
+944 FADLQVFIDE

-991 ENKTLVDN
+991 ENKNLVEN
-999 LKQIRNVAGE
+999 LKQIRNVEGE

-1015 DRDNPMPPGW
+1015 DRDNPPPPGW
-1025 SMMGSPQFAGYAVHP
+1025 SMMDSPQFAGYAVHP

-1046 KFVFDAGPGD
+1046 KFVFDAGPGQI
-1056 FMNAVGQLSQVVK
+1056 MNALGQLSGAIK
-1069 RINVVGSFFHAK
+1069 RLNVIGSFFHAK
-1081 SLMEVLSSTGIPI
+1081 SLMEVLSSTQIPI

-1133 GGLGD
+1133 GKLGD
-1138 NVDTWIRQ
+1138 DTDKWIRE
-1146 DGLKL
+1146 DGLIL
-1151 EMPEDVSQGILTL
+1151 EMKEDIYRGILTSI
-1164 TGKFADEMIGKF
+1164 GKFSDQLIGKF
-1176 GPKTRALEKT
+1176 GPKTHILEKS

-1193 TLGYFDKYTWN
+1193 TLGYFDQYTWN

-1211 IMVAD
+1211 LMVAN
-1216 AYLEKARRQATEEGK
+1216 AYLEKARRQATELGRP
-1231 IFDEPAVRKE
+1231 FDESAARKE

-1259 TSANT
+1259 TSAQT

-1289 PDWTLSTIRAF
+1289 PDWTLSTVRAF

-1306 QLNPTKWQPVEG
+1306 QLNPTKWQPIEG
-1318 IKGMMSPTT
+1318 IKGMMVPRT
-1327 KADYARLYQF
+1327 KQDYARLYQF

-1381 AMEPYHWLADPVK
+1381 AMEPYHWLADPLK
-1394 TLFNKIGFLPKA
+1394 TLSNKLGFIPKA
-1406 AIIIGGGTEYASPTA
+1406 VIITTGGVEYASPTA

-1428 ITGNDTVDASIARAQ
+1428 VTGNETADASYARGK
-1443 AIGSQALP
+1443 AILSQALP
-1451 FQVQAALDAP
+1451 FQAQAALDAP

-1473 MGLPVYGGTP
+1473 LGFPVYGGTP
-1483 EQKKAARKER
+1483 EQRKAARKER

>member
-1 MATNIS
+1 MAKDIS
-7 FDDLMPSKQT
+7 FDDLVPSKQT
-17 SAPTKGADISFD
+17 SAPAKGADISFD

-35 VSAPTTSASAPV
+35 VSAPATSASAPV
-47 EGSGGAAFGMYSKPG
+47 DSGGGAAFGMYPKPG
-62 MQPMREGETSSLG
+62 MKPMGEGETSSLG

-94 ARGAMAATPPVL
+94 ARGAMAVTPPVL

-159 PMASLAGQVVGG
+159 PMASLAGQVAGG
-171 SVNPFMRPGL
+171 SFNPFMRPGL

-187 GMFGAGIMSGI
+187 GLFGAGIMSGI
-198 GAGQRAIAGEDILDP
+198 GAGQRAVEGQDILDP
-213 KMMAIDVATGAF
+213 KMMAIDAATGAF

-233 RVLGVTPTTPTTKTP
+233 RVLGVTPTAPTAKKETVP
-248 DLTKPLT
+248 PPP
-255 DQEIKAA
+255 
-262 DGFVLPVKQV
+262 PVK
-272 AKEGD
+272 E
-277 GAMSPWLMAD
+277 
-287 GKIVGTGQDHI
+287 
-298 AFAGNVI
+298 
-305 DGPMPGGYSDF
+305 
-316 MNKTGAIRSAMF
+316 
-328 EDKTT
+328 E
-333 GQYVVTLHMAEGQKP
+333 VVT
-348 TKAQLESLTELE
+348 
-360 KERGKPIDI
+360 
-369 RIANKNGMV
+369 
-378 NPEYTPTTLDQLR
+378 PEQR
-391 RESIDPKTA
+391 A

-411 KDKAVVDAKTP
+411 KDKVVADAKIP
-422 VVEAAFRNKFTG
+422 LVQSALRNKDTG
-434 EIERT
+434 EIELL
-439 GPKHTEDRKKEIGL
+439 GPKSPEARKTATK
-453 MPIDKKT
+453 D
-460 LEEAVAPWSDLP
+460 
-472 KEQQDL
+472 
-478 IRKYVELTHETSAAE
+478 THE
-493 KSSDPKTWTPEEKA
+493 
-507 AYERGDTAEFSRLRG
+507 
-522 YSKEDIAKY
+522 
-531 KEWQKTTGDVVK
+531 Q
-543 LLGEDEA
+543 
-550 FGIVY
+550 
-555 FLNKRYPYSHEAG
+555 G
-568 FVDKNGTFLNRK
+568 FVDEAGTFLNRK

-704 AEHAVTPQVEGQTK
+704 AEHAVTPQAEGQTK

-749 TVPLEQKI
+749 TITWDTIKPGQQITLYRGENVKNTAEGQWWTTDKTKAEKFGNVTEVTLSSELIGKHAVQGHGNPNEFVFPTEGNRPTDLGTIKSVS

-791 FYEGYRN
+791 FYEEYRN

-803 FEPIQEVEKFIGRN
+803 SEPIKETEKFVGAN
-817 LRSKDADDR
+817 LRAKDANER
-826 IIHSQRN
+826 IIQSHR
-833 EMLNDVPDPARREAI
+833 EEIIKDVPDPVRREAI
-848 AVAVDKGD
+848 AEAIDKGD
-856 LSGLT
+856 LSALT
-861 PQETALAKKYE
+861 PEEVIVAKRYE
-872 ALVKDIGDRAVKQ
+872 ALAKDIGDRAVKQ

-896 THILNWTGAPKG
+896 THILDWTGAPKG
-908 VREEFMAKLLG
+908 LREEFINKLLG
-919 TSKSDPTMRG
+919 TSKRDPTMRG
-929 MDTTS
+929 METTS

-991 ENKTLVDN
+991 ENKNLVEN
-999 LKQIRNVAGE
+999 LKQIRNVEGE

-1025 SMMGSPQFAGYAVHP
+1025 EMMDSPQFAGYAVHP

-1046 KFVFDAGPGD
+1046 KFVFDAGPGQI
-1056 FMNAVGQLSQVVK
+1056 MNALGQLSNVIK
-1069 RINVVGSFFHAK
+1069 RLNVIGSFFHAK

-1133 GGLGD
+1133 GKLGD
-1138 NVDTWIRQ
+1138 DTDKWIRQ
-1146 DGLKL
+1146 DGLIL
-1151 EMPEDVSQGILTL
+1151 EMKEDIYRGILTSM
-1164 TGKFADEMIGKF
+1164 GKFSDQLIGKF
-1176 GPKTRALEKT
+1176 GPKTHILEKS

-1193 TLGYFDKYTWN
+1193 TLGYFDQYTWN

-1211 IMVAD
+1211 LMVAN
-1216 AYLEKARRQATEEGK
+1216 AYLEKARRQATELGRP
-1231 IFDEPAVRKE
+1231 FDESAVRKE

-1259 TSANT
+1259 TSAQT

-1289 PDWTLSTIRAF
+1289 PDWTLSTVRAF

-1306 QLNPTKWQPVEG
+1306 QLNPTKWQPIEG
-1318 IKGMMSPTT
+1318 IKGMMVPTT
-1327 KADYARLYQF
+1327 KQDYARLYQF

-1358 VWENKDPTRVE
+1358 VWENKDPTRIE

-1406 AIIIGGGTEYASPTA
+1406 AIIIGGGVEYASPTA

-1428 ITGNDTVDASIARAQ
+1428 VTGNETVDASYARGK
-1443 AIGSQALP
+1443 AILSQALP
-1451 FQVQAALDAP
+1451 FQAQAAFDAP
-1461 EGEGAKRALLGT
+1461 EGEGVKRALLGT
-1473 MGLPVYGGTP
+1473 MGFPVYGGTP
-1483 EQKKAARKER
+1483 EQRKAARKER

-1498 EKAKRYREREKEAGR
+1498 EKAKRYREDEKAAGR

>member
-35 VSAPTTSASAPV
+35 VSVPTTSASAPV

-94 ARGAMAATPPVL
+94 ARGAMAVTPPVL

-159 PMASLAGQVVGG
+159 PIASTAGQVIGG
-171 SVNPFMRPGL
+171 SFNPFMRPGL

-187 GMFGAGIMSGI
+187 GLFGAGIMSGI

-233 RVLGVTPTTPTTKTP
+233 RVLGVTPTTPTAKTP
-248 DLTKPLT
+248 DQTTTKPTSYTELLLNLPKDVKKQDRYDLENWTAQAINPSQSSLGPDWIAAQKKNLDARLGEGFT
-255 DQEIKAA
+255 DKVLAGEFKGEIIK
-262 DGFVLPVKQV
+262 PPSEEESK
-272 AKEGD
+272 
-277 GAMSPWLMAD
+277 
-287 GKIVGTGQDHI
+287 
-298 AFAGNVI
+298 
-305 DGPMPGGYSDF
+305 
-316 MNKTGAIRSAMF
+316 KTGFI
-328 EDKTT
+328 
-333 GQYVVTLHMAEGQKP
+333 
-348 TKAQLESLTELE
+348 
-360 KERGKPIDI
+360 
-369 RIANKNGMV
+369 
-378 NPEYTPTTLDQLR
+378 
-391 RESIDPKTA
+391 
-400 GFVKK
+400 KK
-405 VSEEVA
+405 VSEEVT
-411 KDKAVVDAKTP
+411 KDKAIADAKIP
-422 VVEAAFRNKFTG
+422 LVQSALRNKDTG
-434 EIERT
+434 EIELL
-439 GPKHTEDRKKEIGL
+439 GPKS
-453 MPIDKKT
+453 P
-460 LEEAVAPWSDLP
+460 EA
-472 KEQQDL
+472 
-478 IRKYVELTHETSAAE
+478 R
-493 KSSDPKTWTPEEKA
+493 KA
-507 AYERGDTAEFSRLRG
+507 ATKDTYE
-522 YSKEDIAKY
+522 
-531 KEWQKTTGDVVK
+531 Q
-543 LLGEDEA
+543 
-550 FGIVY
+550 
-555 FLNKRYPYSHEAG
+555 G
-568 FVDKNGTFLNRK
+568 FVDEAGTFLNRK

-631 IKEGTTGRS
+631 IKEGTTNRT
-640 RPDGRPIGAGF
+640 RPDGRPIGASF

-682 YPIAKDAFPTFQD
+682 YPIAENAFPTFQD
-695 YVDFIVAHE
+695 YVDFVVAHE
-704 AEHAVTPQVEGQTK
+704 AEHTVTPRAEGQTK

-738 AAPKEPVATPE
+738 AAPKAPVTTPE
-749 TVPLEQKI
+749 TVPLEQKV

-803 FEPIQEVEKFIGRN
+803 KEPVKETEKFVGAN
-817 LRSKDADDR
+817 LRNKDANDR
-826 IIHSQRN
+826 VIHNQRD
-833 EMLNDVPDPARREAI
+833 EIVKDIPDPARREAI
-848 AVAVDKGD
+848 AIAVDKGD
-856 LSGLT
+856 LTGLT
-861 PQETALAKKYE
+861 PEEVVVAKKYE
-872 ALVKDIGDRAVKQ
+872 ALAKDIGDRAVKQ

-896 THILNWTGAPKG
+896 THILDWTGAPKG
-908 VREEFMAKLLG
+908 LREEFIAKLLG
-919 TSKSDPTMRG
+919 TSSADPTMRG

-934 KFAKERKFKT
+934 KFSKERKFKT
-944 FEDLQVFIDE
+944 FADLQTFIDE
-954 ANARIAAA
+954 ANTRIAAS

-1015 DRDNPMPPGW
+1015 NKDNPMPVGW
-1025 SMMGSPQFAGYAVHP
+1025 EMMDSPQFSGYAVHP

-1056 FMNAVGQLSQVVK
+1056 FMNAIGQLSQVVK
-1069 RINVVGSFFHAK
+1069 RVNVVGSFFHAK

-1231 IFDEPAVRKE
+1231 SFDEPAVRKE

-1289 PDWTLSTIRAF
+1289 PDWTLSTVRAF

-1306 QLNPTKWQPVEG
+1306 QLNPTKWQPIEG

-1327 KADYARLYQF
+1327 KQDYARLYQF

-1345 LINGINMITADRP
+1345 LVNGINMITADRP
-1358 VWENKDPTRVE
+1358 IWENKDPTRVE

-1381 AMEPYHWLADPVK
+1381 AMEPYHWLMDPLK
-1394 TLFNKIGFLPKA
+1394 TFSNKLGFIPKT
-1406 AIIIGGGTEYASPTA
+1406 AIIVGGGLEYASPTA
-1421 PKLDPAI
+1421 PKLMPSD
-1428 ITGNDTVDASIARAQ
+1428 ITGNENVDAAIARAQ
-1443 AIGSQALP
+1443 AVGSQALP
-1451 FQVQAALDAP
+1451 FQVQAATSAP

-1473 MGLPVYGGTP
+1473 LGFPVYGGTP
-1483 EQKKAARKER
+1483 EQRKAARKER
-1493 QELRK
+1493 EDKRK
-1498 EKAKRYREREKEAGR
+1498 EAAKRYREREKEAGR